1 MTIQDSTPEAVDS
14 RLAAARELM
23 RRRVRSAMA
32 EASAGTG
39 GTFAQAAASPAP
51 TAGDGP
57 GAEPVAS
64 FAQERMWLVDRVRGG
79 APGYAI
85 PEVVRLRGPLRQDLL
100 RRSLTAV
107 VGRHAPLR
115 TVFEERDG
123 QPVPVVLPAPGEV
136 PLARLDL
143 GSAGDG
149 APAPDAVRRALD
161 LAREEARRPFDLAAG
176 PLLRALLI
184 RLGADDHVLVLVVH
198 HIATDGWSMALL
210 WQELSEG
217 YAALLRGVEPR
228 TPNLPV
234 AYQDHARR
242 QRERWES
249 GALDAGLRHWEERLA
264 GLEPLELPADRPRPT
279 RRSGAGHSL
288 DFTLDPELTDRL
300 RRLAEAQG
308 VTLFMTLLAAFQ
320 AVLARVSGR
329 TDIAVGTPVAGR
341 DRVELEPLIG
351 FFVNTLVLRTDLS
364 GDIGFRELLGRVR
377 RVSLDAF
384 DHQEVPFDRLVERLN
399 PERSG
404 DMNPLVQ
411 VMFAAASDETAGLRL
426 PGVGVERVPC
436 DFGASLFDLSVFV
449 SEGADRCTGS
459 LVADTDLF
467 DPATAELLLGHY
479 LELLSAAAGAPDRP
493 LAELLPGAGT
503 AARLVADGHGTV
515 REDLAPATP
524 AGLFAEQVRHSPGAT
539 AVVCGADRLTYA
551 ELDARSD
558 ALAVRLRAGGVDRE
572 TPVALLMDRSV
583 HVPVA
588 MLAVLKA
595 GGAYVPLNPAFPVQ
609 RLHWMLERTGAR
621 LLLTDPALAGH
632 EAVTGSP
639 VPVLDATDDPAPGTA
654 PLDPAVCTPEQL
666 AYVMYTS
673 GSTGEP
679 KGIGVTRGNIAAL
692 ARDAAFGAAHR
703 RVLAHSPLAFDASTY
718 EVWTPLL
725 SGGTVV
731 MAPPGRIGTD
741 TLARLVREHRI
752 TALFLTAALFDLV
765 VEERV
770 ELLTEVREVWT
781 GGEAASTASFRRA
794 LEAAPGTVLVNVYG
808 PTETTTF
815 ATAHRLDARAGDT
828 VAGRVPIGSALD
840 DTRLYVL
847 DERGRPV
854 PEGAVGELCVG
865 GTGVARGYL
874 GRPGLTARQFAVDPY
889 GPPGAR
895 MYRTGDLARRRPD
908 GTVDY
913 LGRADQQVKIRGFRI
928 EPGEVEAELARCT
941 AVGRAAVVVRE
952 DTPGEPCLVAYVVAA
967 PGADVVPAELHS
979 ALADRLPA
987 YMLPAAIVPVPGLP
1001 TTPNGKLD
1009 RRALPAPGEQA
1020 LRRAEFAAP
1029 STDAER
1035 LAAEVWGKVL
1045 GVGRVGR
1052 HDDFFAL
1059 GGHSLRAT
1067 RAVSRLG
1074 VRLGTEVP
1082 LRLLFEH
1089 PVLDRF
1095 AAALDA
1101 LRHGAPDTAVDR
1113 VVPRPAGGPAPLSFA
1128 QQRLW
1133 FLDRLQPGRADYNI
1147 PVAVRLEG
1155 ELDADALLEALRA
1168 VVVRHEVLRSRLAE
1182 GPDGPVQMVEPPE
1195 VFVPLLTDLGGLSPD
1210 DARSRALGLAHEDS
1224 ATPFDLSR
1232 APLVRARLVRVHA
1245 GEHLLV
1251 LVLHHTVGDGWSM
1264 PVLWRELSDGYAAL
1278 RRGERPAPPALPVQY
1293 GDYAHW
1299 QQHRL
1304 AGGAADRGIAHWRE
1318 RLAALPAL
1326 ELPTDRPRPRT
1337 RTGAGA
1343 ELTFELPPE
1352 LAGRL
1357 GALARER
1364 GATLFM
1370 VLLAGFQSLLARWT
1384 GQHDLAVGSPVAG
1397 RDRTELEP
1405 LVGFFVN
1412 TLVLRTDLSGDPTF
1426 DEAVRRVRETALA
1439 AFEHQ
1444 DVPFDRLVEELRPER
1459 DLSRNP
1465 LFDVLFQL
1473 HPEQLD
1479 TLPLE
1484 GVRTTSL
1491 DTANGTA
1498 KFDLSLAITEHPG
1511 GLTGTLSYASD
1522 LFDHATMERFAGHY
1536 ARLLRSAAADP
1547 DAPLSRL
1554 EVLTEAERTALL
1566 GADAPGEREFPARAA
1581 TLHALVE
1588 EQARRRP
1595 DAVAVTCAGR
1605 SLTYGALDADANRL
1619 ARRLRELGAV
1629 TGSTVAVMTG
1639 RGIRTVVAVL
1649 AVLKAGAAYVPVS
1662 PRQPAERVRTVLADS
1677 GARVVV
1683 TDGSSGEVLG
1693 TGVRPDGSYGGGPGI
1708 GLTDGLS
1715 GQVPG
1720 TGLPDGSHGGVPGTE
1735 LTDSPSGQVLA
1746 TRLPDG
1752 PSDGVPATELTDS
1765 PSGQVPATRLP
1776 DGPSDGVPATEL
1788 TDRPSGQVPVTGL
1801 PDGVAVL
1808 DLDREQPLIDALPA
1822 TAPPVTAGPGDLAYL
1837 LYTSGSTGR
1846 PKGVAVPHAAITGYL
1861 AALTGTFGIGERDTV
1876 LARTALTFDPSVRD
1890 LFAPLATGARLV
1902 LATDDEADDPDA
1914 LARLLHSERIT
1925 ALLSVVPSMLT
1936 LVVAASPGPAADLRL
1951 VLTTGEALTAPLAET
1966 ARRALGTPERLRLV
1980 NQYGPTE
1987 CTNTTTY
1994 HVVTDEDIA
2003 VGRVPIGRPLPGA
2016 RVRVLGPRLELLPA
2030 GAVGE
2035 LFIAGRGVAR
2045 GYLGDPGRTA
2055 TAYLPDPYGPPG
2067 SRMYRTGDLARLR
2080 ADGVLEFHGRRDNQ
2094 VKVRGHRV
2102 ELGEV
2107 EAAVLRHPA
2116 VARAAVAP
2124 HGEGADRTL
2133 VAYVE
2138 WHPDGAPT
2146 GGTADVLDTVSATLP
2161 AALVPSSVIVLDAL
2175 PLTPNGKTDR
2185 RALPAPAPNPGGAA
2199 RTHVAPRT
2207 PLERTVVQVWE
2218 EILDDGPV
2226 GVLDH
2231 FFERGGHSLK
2241 ATRVVS
2247 RLRRLLGLDVPIRSL
2262 FRHPVA
2268 EDFARSLVTLGADG
2282 EQAIPVLPAGPSP
2295 LSFGQQRLWLL
2306 DRLQPGRPDYNM
2318 PGAIRLTGTLDAPAA
2333 LAALRDVV
2341 ARHEVLRSRVEENG
2355 PAGTARLMT
2364 EPASVFEPVFTDL
2377 SGAPELSGPV
2387 FTELSGDEAATAER
2401 RAQELA
2407 GADAAL
2413 PFDLTRAP
2421 LVRARLIRIAPREHL
2436 LVVVAHHAAF
2446 DGWSAGVFWR
2456 DFFAAYGARTGADTD
2471 PLPELAVSYRDF
2483 AAWQRDRLS
2492 GELLDR
2498 QLAYWRERLAG
2509 LAPLE
2514 LPTDRPR
2521 PAVPSG
2527 RGDRHSFTV
2536 PAPLVERLRVL
2547 GRGSEAT
2554 LFMVLLAGVQALLGR
2569 WAGTHD
2575 VAVGSP
2581 VAGRDRGEL
2590 EPLVGFFVNNLVL
2603 RADLSD
2609 DPAFAD
2615 LVARAR
2621 DTALEAYAHQEVPFE
2636 RLVEELRPERDL
2648 SRNPLFQVMLVLNEE
2663 PDAPRLPAGLTAE
2676 PLELAGGASKFDLSL
2691 YFTQEAGE
2699 LRGEAVFATDLFGRQ
2714 SVARLTAALLELLSA
2729 AVEAPG
2735 TRVAA
2740 LPLLPAGRETEFA
2753 ARWNATAEQV
2763 PDAPLHERV
2772 GEQAARTPDAVAV
2785 DDGRRLLDYAGLWDL
2800 SGRVA
2805 GRLAAL
2811 GAGPG
2816 TAVAVSVERSV
2827 LLPVALLGVLR
2838 SGARYVPVDPGYPAE
2853 RIGHMLSDSGARLL
2867 IASAGPAGTPPVGG
2881 GAVRV
2886 LDVAELVDDL
2896 MPASEVPP
2904 APVRP
2909 EDLAYVLYTSGST
2922 GRPKGVMVPHRA
2934 LANFS
2939 HDMVGRLGTGPG
2951 DIVAAVTTASF
2962 DIAVLE
2968 LLVPL
2973 TCGASVRVV
2982 DRETARDG
2990 RLLAK
2995 ELDSA
3000 GATVVQ
3006 ATPATWHQL
3015 MAAGWENPRVRALC
3029 GGEALPTALAARMRS
3044 ALGTVW
3050 NVYGPT
3056 ETTVWS
3062 TAHRLSPGDA
3072 EGPVPIGGPLANTR
3086 LHVLDERLR
3095 PLPVG
3100 VFGELYIGGDG
3111 VARGYHGRPA
3121 LTAERFVADPF
3132 DDGARLYRT
3141 GDLVR
3146 RLPDGGL
3153 EYRGRA
3159 DGQVK
3164 VRGHRIELGEIEAA
3178 LARRPEVAEAA
3189 AAVHGIGVDAVLVGY
3204 VVWRDGHG
3212 DGDPGALRDFLR
3224 GELPAPMVPGVLT
3237 SLDRLPLTPNG
3248 KLDRRALPAPAPGAS
3263 RAGDA
3268 ARVAPRDA
3276 AELRMARLWEGV
3288 LGTGPV
3294 GVRDDFF
3301 ALGGHSLKAFELM
3314 SAVRAEFGV
3323 ELPLNLVFRRP
3334 TVELLCGA
3342 LPEAAAAS
3350 GRLLVPLS
3358 DGSDGSD
3365 GRDDRP
3371 PLILFH
3377 PRGGDVVCYLDLV
3390 RELAAT
3396 SDGARR
3402 VLGVEAVGCNT
3413 DDTPLDEVSVMAERY
3428 LAAIREEVPAGP
3440 YLLAGWSFGGTVAFE
3455 IAARLEAAGEQ
3466 VAFLGLIDSAA
3477 PGTRA
3482 GTEPDPGDDD
3492 LLRHGLA
3499 AGLDA
3504 AEARALDEDALLDA
3518 LVRKGRENG
3527 SLPRHSAPQALR
3539 RMLRVASAN
3548 GTAATRYRTAAVL
3561 DTPVHLFTVS
3571 EVHAELATPLVDP
3584 APWRA
3589 RASAVVPVAIPG
3601 NHHTLVDPPHSA
3613 VLAERL
3619 ARALAVATPLPD
3631 SRSRSQSS
3639 SQSRSRD

>member
-1 MTIQDSTPEAVDS
+1 MTIQESTPGADS

-23 RRRVRSAMA
+23 RRRVRSALA
-32 EASAGTG
+32 DTAAGPDRT
-39 GTFAQAAASPAP
+39 AVPESPAP
-51 TAGDGP
+51 AAP
-57 GAEPVAS
+57 GAGPAAAGPDDAPVAS
-64 FAQERMWLVDRVRGG
+64 FAQERMWLVDRMRGD
-79 APGYAI
+79 APGYAV
-85 PEVVRLRGPLRQDLL
+85 PEVVRLRGPLRRGLL
-100 RRSLTAV
+100 SRSLTTV
-107 VGRHAPLR
+107 VERHTPLR

-123 QPVPVVLPAPGEV
+123 QPVPRVLPAPREV
-136 PLARLDL
+136 PLPLLDL
-143 GSAGDG
+143 TPADGGPADREAAARDAG
-149 APAPDAVRRALD
+149 RRALD
-161 LAREEARRPFDLAAG
+161 LAREEAGRPFDLTTG

-184 RLGADDHVLVLVVH
+184 RLAEDDHVLVLVVH
-198 HIATDGWSMALL
+198 HIATDGWSMTLL

-217 YAALLRGVEPR
+217 YAALLQGRPPR
-228 TPNLPV
+228 TPELPV

-242 QRERWES
+242 ERERFA
-249 GALDAGLRHWEERLA
+249 GGGLDAGLRHWEERLA
-264 GLEPLELPADRPRPT
+264 SLEPLELPTDRPRPT
-279 RRSGAGHSL
+279 RRSGAGHTVP
-288 DFTLDPELTDRL
+288 FTLDRELTERL
-300 RRLAEAQG
+300 RRLAESRG
-308 VTLFMTLLAAFQ
+308 VTLFMTLLAGFQ
-320 AVLARVSGR
+320 AVLARVSGS

-364 GDIGFRELLGRVR
+364 GEIGFQELLGRVR
-377 RVSLDAF
+377 RVSLDAY
-384 DHQEVPFDRLVERLN
+384 DRQEVPFDQLVEHLS

-404 DMNPLVQ
+404 DRNPLVQ
-411 VMFAAASDETAGLRL
+411 VMFAAASDETATLRL
-426 PGVGVERVPC
+426 PGVGVEPVAC

-449 SEGADRCTGS
+449 AEGADRCTGS
-459 LVADTDLF
+459 LVVDTDLF
-467 DPATAELLLGHY
+467 DPATAELFLGHY
-479 LELLSAAAGAPDRP
+479 LELLAAAADAPDRP
-493 LAELLPGAGT
+493 LAELLPGAGA
-503 AARLVADGHGTV
+503 AARLVTGGHGTV
-515 REDLAPATP
+515 REDLTPTTP
-524 AGLFAEQVRHSPGAT
+524 AALFAAAARRSPGAT
-539 AVVCGADRLTYA
+539 AVVCGPKQLDYA
-551 ELDARSD
+551 ELDARAD
-558 ALAVRLRAGGVDRE
+558 ALAARLRAAGVGRE
-572 TPVALLMDRSV
+572 TSVGLLMDRSV
-583 HVPVA
+583 HLPVA

-595 GGAYVPLNPAFPVQ
+595 GGAYVPLNPTFPVA
-609 RLHWMLERTGAR
+609 RLRWILECTGAR

-632 EAVTGSP
+632 EVVTGST
-639 VPVLDATDDPAPGTA
+639 VPVLDAIAASAPG
-654 PLDPAVCTPEQL
+654 PGVPAGPDASASTPEQL
-666 AYVMYTS
+666 AYVMFTS

-679 KGIGVTRGNIAAL
+679 KGIGVTQANVAAL
-692 ARDAAFGAAHR
+692 ARDSAFGGAHR

-718 EVWTPLL
+718 ELWTPLL
-725 SGGTVV
+725 TGGTVV
-731 MAPPGRIGTD
+731 MAPPGRTGTD
-741 TLARLVREHRI
+741 MLARLVREHGV
-752 TALFLTAALFDLV
+752 TAMFLTAALFDLV

-770 ELLTEVREVWT
+770 ELLTELREVWT
-781 GGEAASTASFRRA
+781 GGEAANPESFRRA
-794 LEAAPGTVLVNVYG
+794 LEAAPGTVVANVYG

-815 ATAHRLDARAGDT
+815 ATVHRLDARAGGA

-847 DERGRPV
+847 DERDRPV

-865 GTGVARGYL
+865 GTGLARGYL
-874 GRPGLTARQFAVDPY
+874 GRPGLTADRFAVDPY

-928 EPGEVEAELARCT
+928 EPGEIEAELARC
-941 AVGRAAVVVRE
+941 AGVGRAAVVVRE
-952 DTPGEPCLVAYVVAA
+952 DTPGEPCLVAYVVTA
-967 PGADVVPAELHS
+967 PGADAGTEELHRV
-979 ALADRLPA
+979 LAERLPA
-987 YMLPAAIVPVPGLP
+987 YMRPTAIVPVPGLP

-1009 RRALPAPGEQA
+1009 RRALPAPGEHA
-1020 LRRAEFAAP
+1020 PRRAAFAAP
-1029 STDAER
+1029 ETGTER
-1035 LAAEVWGKVL
+1035 LAAEVWGEVL
-1045 GVGRVGR
+1045 GSGLVGRK
-1052 HDDFFAL
+1052 DDFFAL

-1074 VRLGTEVP
+1074 ARLGTEVP

-1089 PVLDRF
+1089 PVLERF

-1101 LRHGAPDTAVDR
+1101 LRRDAPDGAVDR
-1113 VVPRPAGGPAPLSFA
+1113 VLPRPAGTTAPLSFA

-1133 FLDRLQPGRADYNI
+1133 FLNQLEPGRPDYNI

-1155 ELDADALLEALRA
+1155 ALDAEALLEALRA
-1168 VVVRHEVLRSRLAE
+1168 VVARHEVLRSRLTE
-1182 GPDGPVQMVEPPE
+1182 GPDGPVQHVEPVE
-1195 VFVPLLTDLGGLSPD
+1195 VFAPLVTDLGALAPEE
-1210 DARSRALGLAHEDS
+1210 ARSRALGLAHGD
-1224 ATPFDLSR
+1224 AAAPFDLTR
-1232 APLVRARLVRVHA
+1232 APLLRARLVRLHA
-1245 GEHLLV
+1245 EEHLLV

-1278 RRGERPAPPALPVQY
+1278 RHGRRPAPARLPVQY

-1299 QQHRL
+1299 QQRRM
-1304 AGGAADRGIAHWRE
+1304 AAGAADAGLAHWRE
-1318 RLAALPAL
+1318 RLAGLPAL
-1326 ELPTDRPRPRT
+1326 ELPTDRPRPHT
-1337 RTGAGA
+1337 RSGAGGTLA
-1343 ELTFELPPE
+1343 FELTPE
-1352 LAGRL
+1352 LAKRL
-1357 GALARER
+1357 GALGRER

-1370 VLLAGFQSLLARWT
+1370 VLLAGFQALLARWT
-1384 GQHDLAVGSPVAG
+1384 GQADLAVGSPVAG

-1412 TLVLRTDLSGDPTF
+1412 TLVLRTDLSGDPSF
-1426 DEAVRRVRETALA
+1426 DEAVRRVRETTLA
-1439 AFEHQ
+1439 AFEHR

-1484 GVRTTSL
+1484 GLRTTSL

-1498 KFDLSLAITEHPG
+1498 KFDLSLALTEHPG
-1511 GLTGTLSYASD
+1511 GLTATLSYASD
-1522 LFDHATMERFAGHY
+1522 LFDRTTVERFGAHY
-1536 ARLLRSAAADP
+1536 ARLLASAAADP
-1547 DAPLSRL
+1547 AAPLSRVD
-1554 EVLTEAERTALL
+1554 VLTDEERAALL
-1566 GADAPGEREFPARAA
+1566 GDGAADGTPPPAGPG
-1581 TLHALVE
+1581 TLHARVE

-1595 DAVAVTCAGR
+1595 DAVAVTCEGR
-1605 SLTYGALDADANRL
+1605 STTYGELDAAANRL
-1619 ARRLRELGAV
+1619 AHRLQEIGAAPG
-1629 TGSTVAVMTG
+1629 TTVAVATG
-1639 RGIRTVVAVL
+1639 RGVRTVVTVL
-1649 AVLKAGAAYVPVS
+1649 AVLKAGAAYVPVD
-1662 PRQPAERVRTVLADS
+1662 PRQPAERIRTVLADS
-1677 GARVVV
+1677 AARVVV
-1683 TDGSSGEVLG
+1683 TETAADGGPAWA
-1693 TGVRPDGSYGGGPGI
+1693 RPD
-1708 GLTDGLS
+1708 D
-1715 GQVPG
+1715 
-1720 TGLPDGSHGGVPGTE
+1720 
-1735 LTDSPSGQVLA
+1735 PSA
-1746 TRLPDG
+1746 
-1752 PSDGVPATELTDS
+1752 
-1765 PSGQVPATRLP
+1765 
-1776 DGPSDGVPATEL
+1776 
-1788 TDRPSGQVPVTGL
+1788 GL
-1801 PDGVAVL
+1801 PDGVLVL
-1808 DLDREQPLIDALPA
+1808 DLGRERAVVDALPV
-1822 TAPPVTAGPGDLAYL
+1822 TPPSVTSGPDDLAYL

-1861 AALTGTFGIGERDTV
+1861 AALTGTFGIGADDTV

-1890 LFAPLATGARLV
+1890 LFAPLTTGGRVV
-1902 LATDDEADDPDA
+1902 LAGAEEADDPDA
-1914 LARLLHSERIT
+1914 LAALLHTERIT
-1925 ALLSVVPSMLT
+1925 AVLSVVPSMLA
-1936 LVVAASPGPAADLRL
+1936 LLVAASDGPAEALRL
-1951 VLTTGEALTAPLAET
+1951 VMTTGEALTAPLA
-1966 ARRALGTPERLRLV
+1966 AAALTLGAPERLRLV

-1994 HVVTDEDIA
+1994 HVVTDEDVA
-2003 VGRVPIGRPLPGA
+2003 RGRVPIGRPLPGA

-2055 TAYLPDPYGPPG
+2055 TAYVPDPYGPPG

-2080 ADGVLEFHGRRDNQ
+2080 SDGVLEFHGRRDNQ

-2107 EAAVLRHPA
+2107 EAAVLRHPV

-2124 HGEGADRTL
+2124 HGEGSDKTL

-2138 WHPDGAPT
+2138 WHADGAPA
-2146 GGTADVLDTVSATLP
+2146 GGVAEVLDTVRGILP
-2161 AALVPSSVIVLDAL
+2161 AAFVPSSVVVLDAL

-2185 RALPAPAPNPGGAA
+2185 KALPAPAPGAGGTA

-2207 PLERTVVQVWE
+2207 ALERTVAEVWE
-2218 EILDDGPV
+2218 EVLGDGPV
-2226 GVLDH
+2226 GVRDH

-2247 RLRRLLGLDVPIRSL
+2247 RLRRLLGLDVPMRSL
-2262 FRHPVA
+2262 FQHPVA
-2268 EDFARSLVTLGADG
+2268 EDFARALASLGADEEWG
-2282 EQAIPVLPAGPSP
+2282 IPVLPEGSAP

-2318 PGAIRLTGTLDAPAA
+2318 PGALRLSGALGTDAA
-2333 LAALRDVV
+2333 LGALRDVV
-2341 ARHEVLRSRVEENG
+2341 ARHAVLRSRVEEDG
-2355 PAGTARLMT
+2355 PAGSARLVT
-2364 EPASVFEPVFTDL
+2364 EPLAVFAPAFTDL
-2377 SGAPELSGPV
+2377 SGEDAG
-2387 FTELSGDEAATAER
+2387 AAER
-2401 RAQELA
+2401 KARALA
-2407 GADAAL
+2407 AADAAE
-2413 PFDLTRAP
+2413 PFDLSQAP
-2421 LVRARLIRIAPREHL
+2421 LVRARLVRTAPREHL

-2446 DGWSAGVFWR
+2446 DGWSVGVFWR
-2456 DFFAAYGARTGADTD
+2456 DFFAAYRTRTEGAEQQE
-2471 PLPELAVSYRDF
+2471 PLAVSYRDF
-2483 AAWQRDRLS
+2483 AAWQRDRLT
-2492 GELLDR
+2492 GELLER
-2498 QLAYWRERLAG
+2498 QLDHWRERLAG

-2521 PAVPSG
+2521 PASPSG

-2536 PAPLVERLRVL
+2536 PAPLVERLRAL
-2547 GRGSEAT
+2547 GRGREAT

-2569 WAGTHD
+2569 WAGAHD

-2603 RADLSD
+2603 RGDLSD
-2609 DPAFAD
+2609 DPAFGE

-2663 PDAPRLPAGLTAE
+2663 TRPPLLPAGLAAE
-2676 PLELAGGASKFDLSL
+2676 PVELDSSASKFDLSL
-2691 YFTQEAGE
+2691 YFSEEDGE
-2699 LRGEAVFATDLFGRQ
+2699 LRGEAVFATDLFGRAT
-2714 SVARLTAALLELLSA
+2714 VARMTGALLELLSA
-2729 AVEAPG
+2729 VVAAPD
-2735 TRVAA
+2735 TRVGA
-2740 LPLLPAGRETEFA
+2740 LPLLAAGGAEEA
-2753 ARWNATAEQV
+2753 VAGQWNATAEPV
-2763 PDAPLHERV
+2763 PDRPLHVRI
-2772 GEQAARTPDAVAV
+2772 GEQAARTPRAAAV
-2785 DDGRRLLDYAGLWDL
+2785 DDGGERLDYAGLWEL

-2805 GRLAAL
+2805 ARLAAL

-2816 TAVAVSVERSV
+2816 TAVAVGVERSV
-2827 LLPVALLGVLR
+2827 LLPVVLLGVLR
-2838 SGARYVPVDPGYPAE
+2838 AGACYVPVDPDYPAE

-2867 IASAGPAGTPPVGG
+2867 IASGEPDGAPEAPAG
-2881 GAVRV
+2881 VRV
-2886 LDVAELVDDL
+2886 LDVAGLVGL
-2896 MPASEVPP
+2896 EPVPAAAP

-2909 EDLAYVLYTSGST
+2909 QELAYVLYTSGST

-2934 LANFS
+2934 LANFA
-2939 HDMVGRLGTGPG
+2939 HDMERRLGLAPG
-2951 DIVAAVTTASF
+2951 DVVAAVTTASF

-2973 TCGASVRVV
+2973 ACGAAVRVV

-2995 ELDSA
+2995 ELDAA

-3015 MAAGWENPRVRALC
+3015 MEAGWQDPVVRALC

-3062 TAHRLSPGDA
+3062 TAHRLSPGA
-3072 EGPVPIGGPLANTR
+3072 PEGPVPIGTALANTR
-3086 LHVLDERLR
+3086 LHVLDDRLR

-3111 VARGYHGRPA
+3111 VARGYHDRPG
-3121 LTAERFVADPF
+3121 LTAERFVASPF
-3132 DDGARLYRT
+3132 DDGGRLYRT

-3146 RLPDGGL
+3146 RLPDGSL
-3153 EYRGRA
+3153 EYRSRA

-3178 LARRPEVAEAA
+3178 LARRPGVAAAA
-3189 AAVHGIGVDAVLVGY
+3189 AAVHGTGVDAVLVGY
-3204 VVWRDGHG
+3204 VVLRDGV
-3212 DGDPGALRDFLR
+3212 GDPAALRDALR
-3224 GELPAPMVPGVLT
+3224 EELPGPMVPGVMTVLE
-3237 SLDRLPLTPNG
+3237 RLPLTPNG
-3248 KLDRRALPAPAPGAS
+3248 KLDRRALPAPAAGAV
-3263 RAGDA
+3263 RTGEAPH
-3268 ARVAPRDA
+3268 VAPRDTT
-3276 AELRMARLWEGV
+3276 ELRMARLWERA

-3334 TVELLCGA
+3334 TVELLCEA

-3350 GRLLVPLS
+3350 GRLLVPLA
-3358 DGSDGSD
+3358 DGDG
-3365 GRDDRP
+3365 DRP
-3371 PLILFH
+3371 PLVLFH

-3396 SDGARR
+3396 GDGARR
-3402 VLGVEAVGCNT
+3402 VLGIEAVGVNT
-3413 DDTPLDEVSVMAERY
+3413 DDQPLDRVPAMADRY
-3428 LAAIREEVPAGP
+3428 LAALRVEVPSGP

-3455 IAARLEAAGEQ
+3455 VAARLRAAGER

-3477 PGTRA
+3477 PGPVARA
-3482 GTEPDPGDDD
+3482 EADPGDDD

-3504 AEARALDEDALLDA
+3504 EEVRALDEEALLDA

-3527 SLPRHSAPQALR
+3527 SLSRTAAPWALR
-3539 RMLRVASAN
+3539 RMLRVAAAN
-3548 GTAATRYRTAAVL
+3548 GTAAATYRAETVL
-3561 DTPVHLFTVS
+3561 DVPVHLFTVS
-3571 EVHAELATPLVDP
+3571 EVHADLATPLVDP

-3589 RASAVVPVAIPG
+3589 RARAVHHVKIPG
-3601 NHHTLVDPPHSA
+3601 NHHTLVDSPHSA
-3613 VLAERL
+3613 VLAARL
-3619 ARALAVATPLPD
+3619 AKALATVRPASGTRYSHPGRSGGRDLRPPVRRDDPSLRRPTDTPT
-3631 SRSRSQSS
+3631 
-3639 SQSRSRD
+3639 

>member
-1 MTIQDSTPEAVDS
+1 MTIQESTPGAVDS

-23 RRRVRSAMA
+23 RRRVQSALA
-32 EASAGTG
+32 QTSADADGTAASAAPAPRTAGTG
-39 GTFAQAAASPAP
+39 AA
-51 TAGDGP
+51 
-57 GAEPVAS
+57 AEPVAS
-64 FAQERMWLVDRVRGG
+64 FAQERMWLVDRMRSG

-85 PEVVRLRGPLRQDLL
+85 PEVVRLRGPVRRDLL
-100 RRSLTAV
+100 RRSLTEV

-123 QPVPVVLPAPGEV
+123 QPVPVVLPAPDEV
-136 PLARLDL
+136 PLALLDL
-143 GSAGDG
+143 GADGDG
-149 APAPDAVRRALD
+149 SAAPDAEQRALD
-161 LAREEARRPFDLAAG
+161 LAREEARRPFDLATG

-184 RLGADDHVLVLVVH
+184 RLGAQDHVLVLVVH
-198 HIATDGWSMALL
+198 HIATDGWSMSLL
-210 WQELSEG
+210 WKELSEG
-217 YAALLRGVEPR
+217 YTALLRGVPARHPE
-228 TPNLPV
+228 LPV
-234 AYQDHARR
+234 AYQDHARS
-242 QRERWES
+242 QRERLAS
-249 GALDAGLRHWEERLA
+249 GALDTGLRHWEERLA
-264 GLEPLELPADRPRPT
+264 GLEPLELPTDRPRPT

-288 DFTLDPELTDRL
+288 EFALDRELTDRL
-300 RRLAEAQG
+300 RRLAEARG

-320 AVLARVSGR
+320 AVLGRVSGR

-364 GDIGFRELLGRVR
+364 GDPGFHELLGRVR
-377 RVSLDAF
+377 QVTLDAY
-384 DHQEVPFDRLVERLN
+384 DHQEVPFDRLVEHLN

-411 VMFAAASDETAGLRL
+411 VMFAAAGEETAALRL
-426 PGVGVERVPC
+426 PQVDVERMPC
-436 DFGASLFDLSVFV
+436 DFGASLFDVSVFV

-459 LVADTDLF
+459 LVVDTDLF
-467 DPATAELLLGHY
+467 DPAGAELLVGHY
-479 LELLSAAAGAPDRP
+479 LELLAAVAQEPDRP
-493 LAELLPGAGT
+493 LGQLLPGAGT
-503 AARLVADGHGTV
+503 AARIVAGGHGTV
-515 REDLAPATP
+515 RADLAPATP
-524 AGLFAEQVRHSPGAT
+524 AGLFAGQAGRSPGAT
-539 AVVCGADRLTYA
+539 AVVCGTDRLTYA
-551 ELDARSD
+551 ELDARTD
-558 ALAVRLRAGGVDRE
+558 ALAARLRAAGVGRE
-572 TPVALLMDRSV
+572 TPVALLMERSV

-595 GGAYVPLNPAFPVQ
+595 GGAYVPLNPAFPVR
-609 RLHWMLERTGAR
+609 RLHWMLEHTGAR

-632 EAVTGSP
+632 EAATASP
-639 VPVLDATDDPAPGTA
+639 VPVLDATGGPRREPGAPDEHAGPCA
-654 PLDPAVCTPEQL
+654 PDEDAGPCAPDQL
-666 AYVMYTS
+666 AYIMYTS

-679 KGIGVTRGNIAAL
+679 KGIGVTQGNIAAL
-692 ARDAAFGAAHR
+692 ARDSAFGTAHR
-703 RVLAHSPLAFDASTY
+703 RVLAHAPLAFDASTY

-725 SGGTVV
+725 TGGTVV

-781 GGEAASTASFRRA
+781 GGEAASATSFRRA
-794 LEAAPGTVLVNVYG
+794 LAAAPDTVLVNAYG

-815 ATAHRLDARAGDT
+815 ATVHRVDARAGGT

-874 GRPGLTARQFAVDPY
+874 GRPGLTAERFAVDPY

-928 EPGEVEAELARCT
+928 EPGEVEAELTRCPG
-941 AVGRAAVVVRE
+941 VGRAAVVVRE

-967 PGADVVPAELHS
+967 PGADPAPGVLHR
-979 ALADRLPA
+979 ALAERLPA
-987 YMLPAAIVPVPGLP
+987 YMLPAAIVPLPDLP
-1001 TTPNGKLD
+1001 TTPNGKVD
-1009 RRALPAPGEQA
+1009 RRALPAPGE
-1020 LRRAEFAAP
+1020 RAVSRARFEEPAGA
-1029 STDAER
+1029 TER
-1035 LAAEVWGKVL
+1035 LVAEVWGEVL
-1045 GVGRVGR
+1045 GAGRIGR

-1067 RAVSRLG
+1067 RVVSRLG
-1074 VRLGTEVP
+1074 VRLSTEVP

-1089 PVLDRF
+1089 PVLERF
-1095 AAALDA
+1095 ATALDA
-1101 LRHGAPDTAVDR
+1101 LCAEAPDTAADR
-1113 VVPRPAGGPAPLSFA
+1113 VVPRPAGTAAPLSFA

-1133 FLDRLQPGRADYNI
+1133 FLDQLQPGRPDYNI

-1155 ELDADALLEALRA
+1155 TLDTDALLDALRT
-1168 VVVRHEVLRSRLAE
+1168 VVARHEVLRSRLAE
-1182 GPDGPVQMVEPPE
+1182 GPDGPVQSVEPAE
-1195 VFVPLLTDLGGLSPD
+1195 VFVPVVTDLSGVVREE
-1210 DARSRALGLAHEDS
+1210 ARSRALGLAHGD
-1224 ATPFDLSR
+1224 AAAPFDLSR
-1232 APLVRARLVRVHA
+1232 APLLRARLVRVDA
-1245 GEHLLV
+1245 REHLLV

-1264 PVLWRELSDGYAAL
+1264 PVLWRELSDAYAAL
-1278 RRGERPAPPALPVQY
+1278 RRGERPALPVLPVQY

-1299 QQHRL
+1299 QQRRL
-1304 AGGAADRGIAHWRE
+1304 AEGAVDRGIAHWRE

-1326 ELPTDRPRPRT
+1326 ELPTDRPRPLT
-1337 RTGAGA
+1337 RTGSGGS
-1343 ELTFELPPE
+1343 LTFELPAE

-1370 VLLAGFQSLLARWT
+1370 VLLAGFQALLARWT

-1412 TLVLRTDLSGDPTF
+1412 TLVLRTDLSGDPAF
-1426 DEAVRRVRETALA
+1426 GEAVRRVRETALA

-1473 HPEQLD
+1473 HPDQLD

-1484 GVRTTSL
+1484 GIRTTSL

-1498 KFDLSLAITEHPG
+1498 KFDLSLALTEHPD

-1522 LFDHATMERFAGHY
+1522 LFDDTTMERFAGHY

-1547 DAPLSRL
+1547 DTPLSRL
-1554 EVLTEAERTALL
+1554 EVLGQEERAALL
-1566 GADAPGEREFPARAA
+1566 GTDAPGEREFPARAA

-1605 SLTYGALDADANRL
+1605 TTTYAELDAAANRL

-1629 TGSTVAVMTG
+1629 PGATVAVATG
-1639 RGIRTVVAVL
+1639 RGTRTVVAVL
-1649 AVLKAGAAYVPVS
+1649 AVLKAGAAYVPVD
-1662 PRQPAERVRTVLADS
+1662 PGQPAERVRTVLGDS
-1677 GARVVV
+1677 AARVMV
-1683 TDGSSGEVLG
+1683 TDGSPQPAL
-1693 TGVRPDGSYGGGPGI
+1693 TGSPGS
-1708 GLTDGLS
+1708 
-1715 GQVPG
+1715 V
-1720 TGLPDGSHGGVPGTE
+1720 
-1735 LTDSPSGQVLA
+1735 
-1746 TRLPDG
+1746 
-1752 PSDGVPATELTDS
+1752 
-1765 PSGQVPATRLP
+1765 
-1776 DGPSDGVPATEL
+1776 
-1788 TDRPSGQVPVTGL
+1788 
-1801 PDGVAVL
+1801 PDGVTVL
-1808 DLDREQPLIDALPA
+1808 DLERERPLIDALPA
-1822 TAPPVTAGPGDLAYL
+1822 APPADTAGPGDLAYL

-1861 AALTGTFGIGERDTV
+1861 AALCGVFGLGEEDTV

-1890 LFAPLATGARLV
+1890 LFAPLSTGGRVV
-1902 LATDDEADDPDA
+1902 LATGDEADDPDA
-1914 LARLLHSERIT
+1914 LARLLHTERVT
-1925 ALLSVVPSMLT
+1925 AVLSVVPSMLA
-1936 LVVAASPGPAADLRL
+1936 LVVAASPGPSADLRL
-1951 VLTTGEALTAPLAET
+1951 VLTTGEALTAPLAG
-1966 ARRALGTPERLRLV
+1966 AARALGTPGRLRLV

-1994 HVVTDEDIA
+1994 HVVTDEDVA
-2003 VGRVPIGRPLPGA
+2003 RGRVPIGTPLPGA

-2055 TAYLPDPYGPPG
+2055 GAYVPDPYGPPG

-2116 VARAAVAP
+2116 VARTAVAA
-2124 HGEGADRTL
+2124 HGEGGDRSL

-2138 WHPDGAPT
+2138 WHADGAPQ
-2146 GGTADVLDTVSATLP
+2146 GGGAEVLDTVRAALP
-2161 AALVPSSVIVLDAL
+2161 AALVPSAVVVLDAL

-2185 RALPAPAPNPGGAA
+2185 RALPAPGPGGSGRAF
-2199 RTHVAPRT
+2199 VAPRT
-2207 PLERTVVQVWE
+2207 ALERTVVQVWE
-2218 EILDDGPV
+2218 EVLGDGPV
-2226 GVLDH
+2226 GVRDH

-2247 RLRRLLGLDVPIRSL
+2247 RLRRLLGLDVPMQSL

-2268 EDFARSLVTLGADG
+2268 EDLARALASLGAD
-2282 EQAIPVLPAGPSP
+2282 EQPAIPVLPAGPSP

-2318 PGAIRLTGTLDAPAA
+2318 PGGLHLSGALDARAA
-2333 LAALRDVV
+2333 LGALRDVV
-2341 ARHEVLRSRVEENG
+2341 TRHEVLRSRVEEGG
-2355 PAGTARLMT
+2355 PGGAALLVT
-2364 EPASVFEPVFTDL
+2364 EPADVFEPVFTDL
-2377 SGAPELSGPV
+2377 SGE
-2387 FTELSGDEAATAER
+2387 DAASAGR
-2401 RAQELA
+2401 RARELA
-2407 GADAAL
+2407 AADAAR
-2413 PFDLTRAP
+2413 PFDLSRAP
-2421 LVRARLIRIAPREHL
+2421 LVRARLIRTAPHEHL

-2456 DFFAAYGARTGADTD
+2456 DFFAAYRGRTEEAAE
-2471 PLPELAVSYRDF
+2471 PLAELAVSYRDF
-2483 AAWQRDRLS
+2483 AAWQRERLT
-2492 GELLDR
+2492 GEVLER
-2498 QLAYWRERLAG
+2498 QLAHWGERLSG
-2509 LAPLE
+2509 LAPLD

-2521 PAVPSG
+2521 PATASG
-2527 RGDRHSFTV
+2527 RGDRYSFTV
-2536 PAPLVERLRVL
+2536 PAPLVEGLRAL
-2547 GRGSEAT
+2547 GRDREAT

-2569 WAGTHD
+2569 WAGAHD

-2609 DPAFAD
+2609 DPAFGD
-2615 LVARAR
+2615 LVSRAR

-2663 PDAPRLPAGLTAE
+2663 PPAQPLPAGLTAE
-2676 PLELAGGASKFDLSL
+2676 ALELDSSASKFDLSL
-2691 YFTQEAGE
+2691 YFTEEAGE
-2699 LRGEAVFATDLFGRQ
+2699 LRGEAVFATDLFGPP
-2714 SVARLTAALLELLSA
+2714 SVARMAAALLELLSA
-2729 AVEAPG
+2729 AVASPG
-2735 TRVAA
+2735 TRVGA
-2740 LPLLPAGRETEFA
+2740 LPLLPAGQEKEDA
-2753 ARWNATAEQV
+2753 ARWNDTAEPV
-2763 PDAPLHERV
+2763 PAAPLHVRI
-2772 GEQAARTPDAVAV
+2772 GEQAARTPYAHAV
-2785 DDGRRLLDYAGLWDL
+2785 DDGCRRLDYAGLWEM

-2805 GRLAAL
+2805 ARLAAL

-2816 TAVAVSVERSV
+2816 TAVAVSVDRSV

-2838 SGARYVPVDPGYPAE
+2838 SGARYVPVDPAYPAE
-2853 RIGHMLSDSGARLL
+2853 RIAHMLSDSGARLL
-2867 IASAGPAGTPPVGG
+2867 VTSDGPDGPPAVGDQVQVLDIAALADDRAPAGTPVPVT
-2881 GAVRV
+2881 VH
-2886 LDVAELVDDL
+2886 
-2896 MPASEVPP
+2896 PQ
-2904 APVRP
+2904 
-2909 EDLAYVLYTSGST
+2909 DLAYVLYTSGST

-2934 LANFS
+2934 LANFA
-2939 HDMVGRLGTGPG
+2939 HDMVARLGTGPG
-2951 DIVAAVTTASF
+2951 DVVAAVTTASF

-2973 TCGASVRVV
+2973 SCGARVRVV

-3006 ATPATWHQL
+3006 ATPATWHLL
-3015 MAAGWENPRVRALC
+3015 MEAGWENPGVRALC

-3062 TAHRLSPGDA
+3062 TAYRLGPADA
-3072 EGPVPIGGPLANTR
+3072 GGPVPIGRALANTR

-3111 VARGYHGRPA
+3111 VARGYHGRPG

-3132 DDGARLYRT
+3132 DAGGRLYRT

-3159 DGQVK
+3159 DSQVK

-3178 LARRPEVAEAA
+3178 LVRRPEVAAAA
-3189 AAVHGIGVDAVLVGY
+3189 AAVQGQGVDAVLVGY
-3204 VVWRDGHG
+3204 VVWRDG
-3212 DGDPGALRDFLR
+3212 DGDTAALRDVLR
-3224 GELPAPMVPGVLT
+3224 EELPAPMVPGVL
-3237 SLDRLPLTPNG
+3237 LPLERLPLTPNG
-3248 KLDRRALPAPAPGAS
+3248 KLDRRALPAVAPGAA
-3263 RAGDA
+3263 RAGDVPM
-3268 ARVAPRDA
+3268 VAPRDA
-3276 AELRMARLWEGV
+3276 SELRMARLWEGV
-3288 LGTGPV
+3288 LGGGPV

-3301 ALGGHSLKAFELM
+3301 ALGGHSLKALELM

-3323 ELPLNLVFRRP
+3323 DLPLSLVFRRP
-3334 TVELLCGA
+3334 TVELLCEA

-3350 GRLLVPLS
+3350 GRLLMPLR
-3358 DGSDGSD
+3358 DGDDG
-3365 GRDDRP
+3365 RP

-3377 PRGGDVVCYLDLV
+3377 PRGGDVVCYLNLV
-3390 RELAAT
+3390 RDLAAT
-3396 SDGARR
+3396 CDGSRR
-3402 VLGVEAVGCNT
+3402 VLGVTAVGC
-3413 DDTPLDEVSVMAERY
+3413 DRDETPLEEVPAMAERY
-3428 LAAIREEVPAGP
+3428 LAEIRAEVPSGP

-3455 IAARLEAAGEQ
+3455 VAARLEAAGEQ
-3466 VAFLGLIDSAA
+3466 VAFVGLIDSAA
-3477 PGTRA
+3477 PGTGA
-3482 GTEPDPGDDD
+3482 GAAPEAGDDD

-3504 AEARALDEDALLDA
+3504 DQARALDEDALLEVLA
-3518 LVRKGRENG
+3518 RKGRANG
-3527 SLPRHSAPQALR
+3527 SLPRNGAPRALR
-3539 RMLRVASAN
+3539 RMLRVATAN
-3548 GTAATRYRTAAVL
+3548 GTAAARYRTGAVL

-3571 EVHAELATPLVDP
+3571 EVHTDLTTALVDP

-3589 RASAVVPVAIPG
+3589 HASAVHRVPIPG

-3613 VLAERL
+3613 VLADQL
-3619 ARALAVATPLPD
+3619 AQALADATRPTDEPG
-3631 SRSRSQSS
+3631 RER
-3639 SQSRSRD
+3639 

>member
-1 MTIQDSTPEAVDS
+1 MTIQESTPSAADS

-23 RRRVRSAMA
+23 RRRVRSALA
-32 EASAGTG
+32 DASAGTG
-39 GTFAQAAASPAP
+39 ETFARP
-51 TAGDGP
+51 AGDGRA
-57 GAEPVAS
+57 AEPVAS
-64 FAQERMWLVDRVRGG
+64 FAQERMWLADRMRGG

-85 PEVVRLRGPLRQDLL
+85 PEVVRLRGPLRRDLL

-123 QPVPVVLPAPGEV
+123 QPVPVVLPAPDEV
-136 PLARLDL
+136 SLALLDL
-143 GSAGDG
+143 GAADDG
-149 APAPDAVRRALD
+149 APAPDAERRALD

-198 HIATDGWSMALL
+198 HIATDGWSMSLL

-217 YAALLRGVEPR
+217 YAALLRDVPPR
-228 TPNLPV
+228 TPELPV

-249 GALDAGLRHWEERLA
+249 GALDAGLRHWTERLA
-264 GLEPLELPADRPRPT
+264 GLEPLELPADRPRPA

-288 DFTLDPELTDRL
+288 EFTLDPELTDRL
-300 RRLAEAQG
+300 RRLAEAHG

-320 AVLARVSGR
+320 AVLSRVSGR

-364 GDIGFRELLGRVR
+364 GDLGFRELLGRVR
-377 RVSLDAF
+377 RVSLDAY
-384 DHQEVPFDRLVERLN
+384 DHQEVPFDRLVERLA

-411 VMFAAASDETAGLRL
+411 VMFAAASDETATLRL
-426 PGVGVERVPC
+426 PGVGVETVAC

-479 LELLSAAAGAPDRP
+479 LELLSAVADAPDRP
-493 LAELLPGAGT
+493 LAELLPGDDS
-503 AARLVADGHGTV
+503 AARLVAAGHGTV
-515 REDLAPATP
+515 REDLTP
-524 AGLFAEQVRHSPGAT
+524 AVPAALFAAQVRRSPGAT
-539 AVVCGADRLTYA
+539 AVVCGTDRLSYA

-558 ALAVRLRAGGVDRE
+558 ALAVRLRAGGVARE

-588 MLAVLKA
+588 MMAVLKA
-595 GGAYVPLNPAFPVQ
+595 GGAYVPLNPAFPVR
-609 RLHWMLERTGAR
+609 RLHWMLERTGAV

-632 EAVTGSP
+632 EAVAGSP
-639 VPVLDATDDPAPGTA
+639 VPVLDAAEDPAFE
-654 PLDPAVCTPEQL
+654 DPAFEAGRLDAVVCTPDQL

-679 KGIGVTRGNIAAL
+679 KGIGVTQGNITAL
-692 ARDAAFGAAHR
+692 ARDAAFGTAHR
-703 RVLAHSPLAFDASTY
+703 RVLAHSPLAFDAATY

-725 SGGTVV
+725 TGGTVV
-731 MAPPGRIGTD
+731 LAPPGRIGTD

-770 ELLTEVREVWT
+770 ELLTELREVWT
-781 GGEAASTASFRRA
+781 GGEAASPASFRRA
-794 LEAAPGTVLVNVYG
+794 LEAAPGTALVNAYG

-815 ATAHRLDARAGDT
+815 ATAHRVDARNGGT
-828 VAGRVPIGSALD
+828 VEGRVPIGSALD

-928 EPGEVEAELARCT
+928 EPGEVEAELSRCPG
-941 AVGRAAVVVRE
+941 VGRAAVVVRE

-967 PGADVVPAELHS
+967 PGADVDPAELHR

-987 YMLPAAIVPVPGLP
+987 YLLPAAIVAVPGLP
-1001 TTPNGKLD
+1001 MTANGKLD
-1009 RRALPAPGEQA
+1009 RRALPAPAEQA
-1020 LRRAEFAAP
+1020 LRSAEFVEPRTA
-1029 STDAER
+1029 AER
-1035 LAAEVWGKVL
+1035 LAAEVWGEVL
-1045 GVGRVGR
+1045 DTGRIGR

-1089 PVLDRF
+1089 SVLERF

-1101 LRHGAPDTAVDR
+1101 LRHDAPDAVADR
-1113 VVPRPAGGPAPLSFA
+1113 VVPRPAGSTAPLSFA

-1133 FLDRLQPGRADYNI
+1133 FLDQLQPGRSDYNI

-1155 ELDADALLEALRA
+1155 ALDSDALLDALRA
-1168 VVVRHEVLRSRLAE
+1168 VVAGHEVLRSRLAE
-1182 GPDGPVQMVEPPE
+1182 GPDGPVQLVEPAE
-1195 VFVPLLTDLGGLSPD
+1195 VFVPLLTDLGELSPD
-1210 DARSRALGLAHEDS
+1210 EARSRALGLAHHD
-1224 ATPFDLSR
+1224 AAAPFDLTR
-1232 APLVRARLVRVHA
+1232 APLLRARLVRLHA
-1245 GEHLLV
+1245 EEHLLV

-1264 PVLWRELSDGYAAL
+1264 PVLWRTLSDGYAAL
-1278 RRGERPAPPALPVQY
+1278 RRGERPTPPALPVQY

-1299 QQHRL
+1299 QQRRL
-1304 AGGAADRGIAHWRE
+1304 AEGAADRGIAHWRE

-1326 ELPTDRPRPRT
+1326 ELPTDRPRPRA
-1337 RTGAGA
+1337 RTGAGKA
-1343 ELTFELPPE
+1343 VTFELPPE

-1364 GATLFM
+1364 GATLYM

-1405 LVGFFVN
+1405 LIGFFVN

-1426 DEAVRRVRETALA
+1426 GEAVRRVRETALA
-1439 AFEHQ
+1439 AYEHQ

-1473 HPEQLD
+1473 HPPQLD

-1498 KFDLSLAITEHPG
+1498 KFDLSLALTEHPG
-1511 GLTGTLSYASD
+1511 GLTGTLSYACD

-1536 ARLLRSAAADP
+1536 ARLLRSAAAAP
-1547 DAPLSRL
+1547 DTPLSRL
-1554 EVLTEAERTALL
+1554 EVLPAAERAALL

-1595 DAVAVTCAGR
+1595 AAVAVTCAGR
-1605 SLTYGALDADANRL
+1605 STTYAELDAAANRL

-1629 TGSTVAVMTG
+1629 AGSTVAVLTG
-1639 RGIRTVVAVL
+1639 RGTRTVVAVL
-1649 AVLKAGAAYVPVS
+1649 AVLKAGAAYVPVN
-1662 PRQPAERVRTVLADS
+1662 PGQPAERVGTVLADS
-1677 GARVVV
+1677 AARVVV
-1683 TDGSSGEVLG
+1683 TDGSSGE
-1693 TGVRPDGSYGGGPGI
+1693 
-1708 GLTDGLS
+1708 
-1715 GQVPG
+1715 
-1720 TGLPDGSHGGVPGTE
+1720 LPVI
-1735 LTDSPSGQVLA
+1735 
-1746 TRLPDG
+1746 
-1752 PSDGVPATELTDS
+1752 
-1765 PSGQVPATRLP
+1765 
-1776 DGPSDGVPATEL
+1776 
-1788 TDRPSGQVPVTGL
+1788 GL
-1801 PDGVAVL
+1801 PDGVTVL

-1822 TAPPVTAGPGDLAYL
+1822 TPPPATAGPGDLAYL

-1861 AALTGTFGIGERDTV
+1861 SALTGTFGLGEGDTV

-1890 LFAPLATGARLV
+1890 LFAPLATGGRVV

-1914 LARLLHSERIT
+1914 LARLLRTERVT
-1925 ALLSVVPSMLT
+1925 AILSVVPSMLA
-1936 LVVAASPGPAADLRL
+1936 LVVAASPGPSADLRL
-1951 VLTTGEALTAPLAET
+1951 VLTTGEALTAPLAD
-1966 ARRALGTPERLRLV
+1966 AARALGTRERLRLV

-2003 VGRVPIGRPLPGA
+2003 AGRVPIGRPLPGA

-2116 VARAAVAP
+2116 VARTAVAA
-2124 HGEGADRTL
+2124 HGEGADRAL

-2138 WHPDGAPT
+2138 WHADGAPQ
-2146 GGTADVLDTVSATLP
+2146 GGTAEVLDTVRATLP
-2161 AALVPSSVIVLDAL
+2161 AALVPSSVVVLDAL

-2185 RALPAPAPNPGGAA
+2185 KALPAPAPGAGGTGRA
-2199 RTHVAPRT
+2199 HVAPRT
-2207 PLERTVVQVWE
+2207 ALERTVVQVWE
-2218 EILDDGPV
+2218 DILGDGPV
-2226 GVLDH
+2226 GVRDH

-2247 RLRRLLGLDVPIRSL
+2247 RLRGLLGLDVPMRSL

-2268 EDFARSLVTLGADG
+2268 EDFARALASLGADEEPG
-2282 EQAIPVLPAGPSP
+2282 IPALPPGPSP

-2318 PGAIRLTGTLDAPAA
+2318 PGALRLTGALDAPAA
-2333 LAALRDVV
+2333 LDALRDVV
-2341 ARHEVLRSRVEENG
+2341 ARHEVLRSRVEEDG
-2355 PAGTARLMT
+2355 PAGSALLVT
-2364 EPASVFEPVFTDL
+2364 EPAEVFEPVFTDL
-2377 SGAPELSGPV
+2377 SGDDGETGA
-2387 FTELSGDEAATAER
+2387 R
-2401 RAQELA
+2401 RARELA

-2413 PFDLTRAP
+2413 PFDLSRAP
-2421 LVRARLIRIAPREHL
+2421 LVRARLIRTAPREHL

-2446 DGWSAGVFWR
+2446 DGWSVGVFWR
-2456 DFFAAYGARTGADTD
+2456 DFFAAYRARTGTGTGTETGTD
-2471 PLPELAVSYRDF
+2471 AEPLPELAVSYRDF

-2492 GELLDR
+2492 GELLER
-2498 QLAYWRERLAG
+2498 QLDHWRERLAG

-2536 PAPLVERLRVL
+2536 PAPLVERLRAL
-2547 GRGSEAT
+2547 GRGREAT

-2581 VAGRDRGEL
+2581 VAGRDRDEL

-2663 PDAPRLPAGLTAE
+2663 APAPSLPAGLAVE
-2676 PLELAGGASKFDLSL
+2676 PLELDSSASKFDLSL
-2691 YFTQEAGE
+2691 YFTREAGE
-2699 LRGEAVFATDLFGRQ
+2699 LRGEAVFATDLFGRP

-2729 AVEAPG
+2729 AVLAPD
-2735 TRVAA
+2735 TRVGA
-2740 LPLLPAGRETEFA
+2740 LPLLPAGRESEFA
-2753 ARWNATAEQV
+2753 DRWNATAEPV
-2763 PDAPLHERV
+2763 PDTPLHERV
-2772 GEQAARTPDAVAV
+2772 GEQAVRTPDAVAV
-2785 DDGRRLLDYAGLWDL
+2785 DDGHRLLDYAELWDL

-2805 GRLAAL
+2805 DRLTAL

-2816 TAVAVSVERSV
+2816 TAVAVSVDRSV

-2838 SGARYVPVDPGYPAE
+2838 SGARYVPIDPGYPAE

-2867 IASAGPAGTPPVGG
+2867 IASAGPAGPPPVPGP
-2881 GAVRV
+2881 VRV
-2886 LDVAELVDDL
+2886 LDVADLVADRV
-2896 MPASEVPP
+2896 PAPEAAAPV
-2904 APVRP
+2904 PVRP
-2909 EDLAYVLYTSGST
+2909 QDLAYVLYTSGST

-2934 LANFS
+2934 LANFT
-2939 HDMVGRLGTGPG
+2939 HDMVRRLGTGPG
-2951 DIVAAVTTASF
+2951 DVVAAVTTASF
-2962 DIAVLE
+2962 DISVLE

-2973 TCGASVRVV
+2973 AFGARVRVV

-3015 MAAGWENPRVRALC
+3015 MAAGWESPRVRALC

-3062 TAHRLSPGDA
+3062 TAHRLSPEDPD
-3072 EGPVPIGGPLANTR
+3072 GPVPIGGALANTR

-3132 DDGARLYRT
+3132 DDGGRLYRT

-3178 LARRPEVAEAA
+3178 LARRPEVAAAA
-3189 AAVHGIGVDAVLVGY
+3189 AAVHGSGVDAVLVGY
-3204 VVWRDGHG
+3204 VVWRDGADG
-3212 DGDPGALRDFLR
+3212 GDPAALRGFLSE
-3224 GELPAPMVPGVLT
+3224 ELPAPMVPGVLT
-3237 SLDRLPLTPNG
+3237 SLERLPLTPNG
-3248 KLDRRALPAPAPGAS
+3248 KLDRRALPAPAPGAA

-3268 ARVAPRDA
+3268 PRVAPRDA

-3288 LGTGPV
+3288 LGGGPV

-3334 TVELLCGA
+3334 TVELLCEA

-3350 GRLLVPLS
+3350 GRLLVPLA
-3358 DGSDGSD
+3358 DGD
-3365 GRDDRP
+3365 DDRP

-3396 SDGARR
+3396 SDGSRR

-3413 DDTPLDEVSVMAERY
+3413 DDAPLEEVSVMAERY
-3428 LAAIREEVPAGP
+3428 LAAIREAVPSGP
-3440 YLLAGWSFGGTVAFE
+3440 YLLAGWSFGGIVAFE
-3455 IAARLEAAGEQ
+3455 IAARLETAGER

-3477 PGTRA
+3477 PGPVA
-3482 GTEPDPGDDD
+3482 GAEPDPGDDD

-3504 AEARALDEDALLDA
+3504 AEARALDEEALLDA
-3518 LVRKGRENG
+3518 LVRTARDNG
-3527 SLPRHSAPQALR
+3527 GVPRHRAPRALR

-3548 GTAATRYRTAAVL
+3548 GTAAAGYRTEAVL
-3561 DTPVHLFTVS
+3561 DTPLHLFTVS
-3571 EVHAELATPLVDP
+3571 EVHPELATPLVDP
-3584 APWRA
+3584 TPWQA
-3589 RASAVVPVAIPG
+3589 RTSAVRPIAIPG

-3613 VLAERL
+3613 
-3619 ARALAVATPLPD
+3619 ALATLLAQALPTTD
-3631 SRSRSQSS
+3631 
-3639 SQSRSRD
+3639 

>member
-1 MTIQDSTPEAVDS
+1 MTIQDSTPEAVES

-32 EASAGTG
+32 DASAGPG
-39 GTFAQAAASPAP
+39 EAFAPAVSAPDGAGTDPA
-51 TAGDGP
+51 
-57 GAEPVAS
+57 AEPVAS
-64 FAQERMWLVDRVRGG
+64 FAQERMWLVDRMRGA

-85 PEVVRLRGPLRQDLL
+85 PEVVRLRGPLRRDLL

-123 QPVPVVLPAPGEV
+123 QPVPVVLPAPDEV
-136 PLARLDL
+136 PLALLDL
-143 GSAGDG
+143 GAAGAG
-149 APAPDAVRRALD
+149 APAPDAEARALE
-161 LAREEARRPFDLAAG
+161 LAREEARRPFDLASG

-184 RLGADDHVLVLVVH
+184 RLGADDHMLVLVVH
-198 HIATDGWSMALL
+198 HIATDGWSMSLL

-217 YAALLRGVEPR
+217 YAALLRDVPPR
-228 TPNLPV
+228 TPRLPV
-234 AYQDHARR
+234 TYQDHARR
-242 QRERWES
+242 QRERWAS

-279 RRSGAGHSL
+279 RRSGGGHSVE
-288 DFTLDPELTDRL
+288 FTLDPELTDRL
-300 RRLAEAQG
+300 RRLAEAHG
-308 VTLFMTLLAAFQ
+308 VTLFMTLLAGFQ
-320 AVLARVSGR
+320 AALARVSGR

-364 GDIGFRELLGRVR
+364 GDLGFGELLGRVR
-377 RVSLDAF
+377 RVSLDAY
-384 DHQEVPFDRLVERLN
+384 DHQEVPFDRLVEQLN

-426 PGVGVERVPC
+426 PGVGVETVPC

-467 DPATAELLLGHY
+467 DPATARLLLGHY
-479 LELLSAAAGAPDRP
+479 LELLSAVAGDPDRP
-493 LAELLPGAGT
+493 LAELLPGADS
-503 AARLVADGHGTV
+503 AARLVAEGHGTV
-515 REDLAPATP
+515 RDDLTP
-524 AGLFAEQVRHSPGAT
+524 ASPTGLFAAQVSRSPDAT
-539 AVVCGADRLTYA
+539 AVVCGSDRLTYA

-558 ALAVRLRAGGVDRE
+558 ALAARLRAGGVDRE
-572 TPVALLMDRSV
+572 TPVALLMDRSA

-595 GGAYVPLNPAFPVQ
+595 GGSYVPLNPAFPVR
-609 RLHWMLERTGAR
+609 RLHWMLADTGAR
-621 LLLTDPALAGH
+621 LLLTDAALAGH
-632 EAVTGSP
+632 EAVAGSP
-639 VPVLDATDDPAPGTA
+639 VPVLDATEDPALDTA
-654 PLDPAVCTPEQL
+654 GPAGFDAGVCTPDQL
-666 AYVMYTS
+666 AYIMYTS

-679 KGIGVTRGNIAAL
+679 KGIGVTGHNITAL
-692 ARDAAFGAAHR
+692 ARDSGFGAAHR

-731 MAPPGRIGTD
+731 LAPPGRIGTD
-741 TLARLVREHRI
+741 TLAHLVREHRI

-781 GGEAASTASFRRA
+781 GGEAASPTSFRRA
-794 LEAAPGTVLVNVYG
+794 LEAAPGTVLVNGYG

-815 ATAHRLDARAGDT
+815 ATTHRLDARAGAT
-828 VAGRVPIGSALD
+828 VEGRVPIGSALD

-865 GTGVARGYL
+865 GTGVARGYI

-908 GTVDY
+908 GTIDY

-928 EPGEVEAELARCT
+928 EPGEVEAELARCPG
-941 AVGRAAVVVRE
+941 VGRAAVVVRE

-967 PGADVVPAELHS
+967 PGADAHPAELHR

-987 YMLPAAIVPVPGLP
+987 YMLPAAIVTVPGLP

-1009 RRALPAPGEQA
+1009 RRALPAPAEQA
-1020 LRRAEFAAP
+1020 LRRAEFMEP
-1029 STDAER
+1029 RTDTER
-1035 LAAEVWGKVL
+1035 LAAEVWGEVL
-1045 GVGRVGR
+1045 GTGRVGR

-1089 PVLDRF
+1089 PVLERF

-1101 LRHGAPDTAVDR
+1101 LRQGTPDAAVDR
-1113 VVPRPAGGPAPLSFA
+1113 VVPRPAGSTAPLSFA

-1133 FLDRLQPGRADYNI
+1133 FLDQLEPGRPDYNI

-1155 ELDADALLEALRA
+1155 PLDADALLDALRG

-1182 GPDGPVQMVEPPE
+1182 GPDGPVQLLEPAE
-1195 VFVPLLTDLGGLSPD
+1195 VFEPLLTDLGGLSPD
-1210 DARSRALGLAHEDS
+1210 DARARALGLAHEDA
-1224 ATPFDLSR
+1224 ATPFDLTR
-1232 APLVRARLVRVHA
+1232 APLLRARLVRVHA

-1299 QQHRL
+1299 QQRRL
-1304 AGGAADRGIAHWRE
+1304 AEGAADRGIAHWRE

-1337 RTGAGA
+1337 RTGEGGA
-1343 ELTFELPPE
+1343 LTFELPPE
-1352 LAGRL
+1352 LAERL

-1405 LVGFFVN
+1405 LIGFFVN
-1412 TLVLRTDLSGDPTF
+1412 TLVLRTDLSGDPSF
-1426 DEAVRRVRETALA
+1426 GEAVRRVRATALA

-1473 HPEQLD
+1473 HPDQLD
-1479 TLPLE
+1479 TLPLD

-1498 KFDLSLAITEHPG
+1498 KFDLSLALTEHPG

-1547 DAPLSRL
+1547 DVPLSRL
-1554 EVLTEAERTALL
+1554 EVLSETERAALL
-1566 GADAPGEREFPARAA
+1566 GTDAPGEREFPARSG
-1581 TLHALVE
+1581 TLYALVE

-1605 SLTYGALDADANRL
+1605 STTYGALDAAANRL
-1619 ARRLRELGAV
+1619 ARRLRELGADA
-1629 TGSTVAVMTG
+1629 GSTVAVMTG
-1639 RGIRTVVAVL
+1639 RGTRTVVAVL
-1649 AVLKAGAAYVPVS
+1649 AVLKAGAAYVPVN
-1662 PRQPAERVRTVLADS
+1662 PGQPAERIRTVLTGSA
-1677 GARVVV
+1677 ARVVV
-1683 TDGSSGEVLG
+1683 TDGSSG
-1693 TGVRPDGSYGGGPGI
+1693 
-1708 GLTDGLS
+1708 GLPT
-1715 GQVPG
+1715 V
-1720 TGLPDGSHGGVPGTE
+1720 GLPD
-1735 LTDSPSGQVLA
+1735 D
-1746 TRLPDG
+1746 
-1752 PSDGVPATELTDS
+1752 
-1765 PSGQVPATRLP
+1765 
-1776 DGPSDGVPATEL
+1776 
-1788 TDRPSGQVPVTGL
+1788 VT
-1801 PDGVAVL
+1801 VL
-1808 DLDREQPLIDALPA
+1808 DLDRERSLIDALPA
-1822 TAPPVTAGPGDLAYL
+1822 TPPPATAGPGDLAYL

-1846 PKGVAVPHAAITGYL
+1846 PKGVAVPHAAITRYL
-1861 AALTGTFGIGERDTV
+1861 AALTGTFGLGEEDTV

-1890 LFAPLATGARLV
+1890 LFAPLSTGARLV
-1902 LATDDEADDPDA
+1902 LATDEEADDPDA
-1914 LARLLHSERIT
+1914 LARLLHAERIT
-1925 ALLSVVPSMLT
+1925 AVLSVVPSMLT
-1936 LVVAASPGPAADLRL
+1936 LVVAASPGPAPDLRL
-1951 VLTTGEALTAPLAET
+1951 VMTTGEALTAPLAD
-1966 ARRALGTPERLRLV
+1966 AARALGARERLRLV

-2003 VGRVPIGRPLPGA
+2003 CGRVPIGRPLPGA
-2016 RVRVLGPRLELLPA
+2016 RVRVLGPHLELLPA

-2102 ELGEV
+2102 ELGEI

-2116 VARAAVAP
+2116 VARTAVAA
-2124 HGEGADRTL
+2124 HGEAADRTL

-2138 WHPDGAPT
+2138 WHADGAPE
-2146 GGTADVLDTVSATLP
+2146 GGTADVLDTVRAVLP
-2161 AALVPSSVIVLDAL
+2161 AALVPSSVVVLDAL

-2185 RALPAPAPNPGGAA
+2185 AALPAPAPSSGGAG

-2207 PLERTVVQVWE
+2207 ALERTVVQVWE

-2226 GVLDH
+2226 GVRDH

-2247 RLRRLLGLDVPIRSL
+2247 RLRKLLGLDIPIRSL
-2262 FRHPVA
+2262 FHHPVA
-2268 EDFARSLVTLGADG
+2268 EAFAASLATLGSVDEAG
-2282 EQAIPVLPAGPSP
+2282 IPVLPAGPSP

-2318 PGAIRLTGTLDAPAA
+2318 PGTIRLTGALDTPAA
-2333 LAALRDVV
+2333 LDALRDVV
-2341 ARHEVLRSRVEENG
+2341 TRHEVLRSRVEEDG
-2355 PAGTARLMT
+2355 PTGSARLVT
-2364 EPASVFEPVFTDL
+2364 EPADVFAPVFTDL
-2377 SGAPELSGPV
+2377 SGDDAE
-2387 FTELSGDEAATAER
+2387 ATAR

-2421 LVRARLIRIAPREHL
+2421 LIRARLIRTAPQEHL
-2436 LVVVAHHAAF
+2436 LVIVAHHAAF

-2456 DFFAAYGARTGADTD
+2456 DFFAAYGARTGEDAE
-2471 PLPELAVSYRDF
+2471 PLPELTVSYRDF

-2492 GELLDR
+2492 GELLDHR
-2498 QLAYWRERLAG
+2498 LAYWRERLAG

-2536 PAPLVERLRVL
+2536 PAPLVERLRTL

-2603 RADLSD
+2603 RTDLSD

-2621 DTALEAYAHQEVPFE
+2621 DTALEAYVHQEVPFE

-2663 PDAPRLPAGLTAE
+2663 PVPPRLPAGLTAE
-2676 PLELAGGASKFDLSL
+2676 PLELDSSASKFDLSL

-2699 LRGEAVFATDLFGRQ
+2699 LRGEAVFATDLFGRE
-2714 SVARLTAALLELLSA
+2714 SVARLTTALLELLSA
-2729 AVEAPG
+2729 AVAAPD
-2735 TRVAA
+2735 TRVGA
-2740 LPLLPAGRETEFA
+2740 LPLLPAGRESEFA
-2753 ARWNATAEQV
+2753 ARWNATAE
-2763 PDAPLHERV
+2763 PIPPAPLHERV
-2772 GEQAARTPDAVAV
+2772 GEQALRTPDAVAV
-2785 DDGRRLLDYAGLWDL
+2785 DDGTRRLDYASLWDL

-2853 RIGHMLSDSGARLL
+2853 RIGHMLTDSGARLL
-2867 IASAGPAGTPPVGG
+2867 IASDGPVGTSPVH

-2886 LDVAELVDDL
+2886 LDVAALVDDPT
-2896 MPASEVPP
+2896 PAPEAAPT
-2904 APVRP
+2904 PVRP

-2934 LANFS
+2934 LANFT
-2939 HDMVGRLGTGPG
+2939 HDMVRRLETGPG

-2973 TCGASVRVV
+2973 TCGASVRVI

-3062 TAHRLSPGDA
+3062 TAHQLSA
-3072 EGPVPIGGPLANTR
+3072 EDPDGAVPIGGALANTR

-3111 VARGYHGRPA
+3111 VARGYHDRPA

-3132 DDGARLYRT
+3132 DDGGRLYRT

-3159 DGQVK
+3159 DSQVK

-3178 LARRPEVAEAA
+3178 LARRPEVAAAA
-3189 AAVHGIGVDAVLVGY
+3189 AAVHGSGVDAVLVGY
-3204 VVWRDGHG
+3204 VVRQDG
-3212 DGDPGALRDFLR
+3212 DGDASALLDFLR
-3224 GELPAPMVPGVLT
+3224 EELPAPMVPGVLT
-3237 SLDRLPLTPNG
+3237 VLDRLPLTPNG
-3248 KLDRRALPAPAPGAS
+3248 KLDRRALPAPAPGAA

-3268 ARVAPRDA
+3268 SRVAPRDA

-3288 LGTGPV
+3288 LGTSTV

-3323 ELPLNLVFRRP
+3323 ELPLNLIFRRP
-3334 TVELLCGA
+3334 TVELLCEA

-3358 DGSDGSD
+3358 HGDGDGD
-3365 GRDDRP
+3365 DDRP

-3396 SDGARR
+3396 SDGSRR
-3402 VLGVEAVGCNT
+3402 VFGVEAVGCNT
-3413 DDTPLDEVSVMAERY
+3413 DDAPLEEVSVMAERY
-3428 LAAIREEVPAGP
+3428 LEAIREEVPSGP

-3455 IAARLEAAGEQ
+3455 IAARLEAAGER
-3466 VAFLGLIDSAA
+3466 VAFVGLIDSAA

-3482 GTEPDPGDDD
+3482 GTEPDAGDDD

-3504 AEARALDEDALLDA
+3504 ADARALDEEALLDA
-3518 LVRKGRENG
+3518 LIRKGRENG
-3527 SLPRHSAPQALR
+3527 SLPRHGAPQALR

-3548 GTAATRYRTAAVL
+3548 GVAAGGYRTEAVL
-3561 DTPVHLFTVS
+3561 KTPVHLFTVS

-3589 RASAVVPVAIPG
+3589 RASAVHPVPIPG
-3601 NHHTLVDPPHSA
+3601 NHHTLVDPPNSA
-3613 VLAERL
+3613 VLADRL
-3619 ARALAVATPLPD
+3619 AQALSGATPSPG
-3631 SRSRSQSS
+3631 
-3639 SQSRSRD
+3639 SRD

>member
-1 MTIQDSTPEAVDS
+1 MTIQESTPGAADS

-23 RRRVRSAMA
+23 RRRVRSALA
-32 EASAGTG
+32 EASAATG
-39 GTFAQAAASPAP
+39 ETSASETPASLASTPMPP
-51 TAGDGP
+51 TSA
-57 GAEPVAS
+57 PVAS
-64 FAQERMWLVDRVRGG
+64 FAQERMWLVDRMRGG

-85 PEVVRLRGPLRQDLL
+85 PEVVRLRGPLRRDLL

-107 VGRHAPLR
+107 VERHAPLR
-115 TVFEERDG
+115 TVFGEHDG
-123 QPVPVVLPAPGEV
+123 QPVPVVLPAPHEV
-136 PLARLDL
+136 PLALLDL
-143 GSAGDG
+143 GAAGDEV
-149 APAPDAVRRALD
+149 PAADVERRAMD

-198 HIATDGWSMALL
+198 HIATDGWSMSLL

-217 YAALLRGVEPR
+217 YAALLRDVPPR
-228 TPNLPV
+228 VPDLPV

-242 QRERWES
+242 QRERLTS

-264 GLEPLELPADRPRPT
+264 GLEPLELPTDRPRPT
-279 RRSGAGHSL
+279 RRSGAGHSVA
-288 DFTLDPELTDRL
+288 FTLGPELTDRL
-300 RRLAEAQG
+300 RRLAEAHG
-308 VTLFMTLLAAFQ
+308 VTLFMTLLASFQ

-377 RVSLDAF
+377 RVSLDAY
-384 DHQEVPFDRLVERLN
+384 DQQEVPFDRLVEHLS

-411 VMFAAASDETAGLRL
+411 VMFAAASDETAALRL
-426 PGVGVERVPC
+426 PGVGVETMTC

-479 LELLSAAAGAPDRP
+479 LELLSAAVDDPDRP
-493 LAELLPGAGT
+493 LAELLPGDDS

-524 AGLFAEQVRHSPGAT
+524 GELFAAQVVRSPDAT
-539 AVVCGADRLTYA
+539 AVACGDDRLTYA

-558 ALAVRLRAGGVDRE
+558 GLAARLRAAGVGRE

-595 GGAYVPLNPAFPVQ
+595 GGAYVPLNPAFPVR

-621 LLLTDPALAGH
+621 LLLTDAALAGH
-632 EAVTGSP
+632 EAVAGSP
-639 VPVLDATDDPAPGTA
+639 VPVLDATEDPAIDTA
-654 PLDPAVCTPEQL
+654 GPARPDAVVCTPDRPDAVVCTPDQL

-679 KGIGVTRGNIAAL
+679 KGIGVTQGNIAAL

-725 SGGTVV
+725 TGGTTV
-731 MAPPGRIGTD
+731 MAPPGRIGAD

-770 ELLTEVREVWT
+770 ELLTELREVWT
-781 GGEAASTASFRRA
+781 GGEAASPVSFRRA

-815 ATAHRLDARAGDT
+815 ATAHRLEAGAEP
-828 VAGRVPIGSALD
+828 AGRVPIGSALD

-874 GRPGLTARQFAVDPY
+874 GRPGLTADRFAVDPY

-928 EPGEVEAELARCT
+928 EPGEVEAELTRCPG
-941 AVGRAAVVVRE
+941 VGRAAVVVRE

-967 PGADVVPAELHS
+967 PGADVVPEELHR
-979 ALADRLPA
+979 ALTDRLPA

-1020 LRRAEFAAP
+1020 LRRAEFAEP
-1029 STDAER
+1029 RTETER
-1035 LAAEVWGKVL
+1035 LAAEVWGEVL
-1045 GVGRVGR
+1045 GTGRVGR

-1067 RAVSRLG
+1067 RTVSRLG
-1074 VRLGTEVP
+1074 VRLGAEVP

-1089 PVLDRF
+1089 PVLERF

-1101 LRHGAPDTAVDR
+1101 LRLDAPDAVADR
-1113 VVPRPAGGPAPLSFA
+1113 VVPRPAGSTAPLSFA

-1133 FLDRLQPGRADYNI
+1133 FLDQLQPGRPDYNI

-1155 ELDADALLEALRA
+1155 ALDADALLDALRA
-1168 VVVRHEVLRSRLAE
+1168 VVARHEVLRSRLTE
-1182 GPDGPVQMVEPPE
+1182 GADGPVQLVEPAE
-1195 VFVPLLTDLGGLSPD
+1195 VFEPILTDLDGLPPD
-1210 DARSRALGLAHEDS
+1210 GARSRALGLAHAD
-1224 ATPFDLSR
+1224 AAAPFDLTR
-1232 APLVRARLVRVHA
+1232 APLLRARLVRVHA
-1245 GEHLLV
+1245 EEHLLV

-1299 QQHRL
+1299 QQRRL
-1304 AGGAADRGIAHWRE
+1304 AEGAADRGIAHWRE
-1318 RLAALPAL
+1318 RLAGLPAL
-1326 ELPTDRPRPRT
+1326 ELPTDRPRPHT
-1337 RTGAGA
+1337 RTGAGGV
-1343 ELTFELPPE
+1343 LTFELPPE

-1357 GALARER
+1357 GALARGE
-1364 GATLFM
+1364 GGTLFM

-1405 LVGFFVN
+1405 LIGFFVN

-1426 DEAVRRVRETALA
+1426 GEAVRRVRETALA
-1439 AFEHQ
+1439 AFEYQ

-1491 DTANGTA
+1491 DTVNGTA
-1498 KFDLSLAITEHPG
+1498 KFDLSLAVTEHPG

-1522 LFDHATMERFAGHY
+1522 LFDQATMERFADHY
-1536 ARLLRSAAADP
+1536 ARLLRSAAAHP
-1547 DAPLSRL
+1547 DTPLSRL
-1554 EVLTEAERTALL
+1554 EVLSEAERAALL
-1566 GADAPGEREFPARAA
+1566 GADAPGEREYPAGAA

-1595 DAVAVTCAGR
+1595 AAVAVTCAGR
-1605 SLTYGALDADANRL
+1605 STTYGELDADANRL
-1619 ARRLRELGAV
+1619 ARRLRELGA
-1629 TGSTVAVMTG
+1629 GPGATVAVMTG
-1639 RGIRTVVAVL
+1639 RGTRSVVAVL
-1649 AVLKAGAAYVPVS
+1649 AVLKSGAAYVPVD
-1662 PRQPAERVRTVLADS
+1662 PGQPAERVRTVLVDS
-1677 GARVVV
+1677 ATRIAV
-1683 TDGSSGEVLG
+1683 TDGPSGEVA
-1693 TGVRPDGSYGGGPGI
+1693 VA
-1708 GLTDGLS
+1708 
-1715 GQVPG
+1715 
-1720 TGLPDGSHGGVPGTE
+1720 GLPGGVT
-1735 LTDSPSGQVLA
+1735 
-1746 TRLPDG
+1746 
-1752 PSDGVPATELTDS
+1752 
-1765 PSGQVPATRLP
+1765 
-1776 DGPSDGVPATEL
+1776 
-1788 TDRPSGQVPVTGL
+1788 
-1801 PDGVAVL
+1801 VL
-1808 DLDREQPLIDALPA
+1808 DLERERSLIDALPA
-1822 TAPPVTAGPGDLAYL
+1822 TPPAATAGPGDLAYL

-1861 AALTGTFGIGERDTV
+1861 AALTGTFGLGEEDTV

-1890 LFAPLATGARLV
+1890 LFAPLATGGRVV
-1902 LATDDEADDPDA
+1902 LATADEADDPDA
-1914 LARLLHSERIT
+1914 LARLLHAERVT
-1925 ALLSVVPSMLT
+1925 AVLSVVPSMLA
-1936 LVVAASPGPAADLRL
+1936 LVVAASPGPSADLRL
-1951 VLTTGEALTAPLAET
+1951 VLTTGEALTAPLAD
-1966 ARRALGTPERLRLV
+1966 AARALGGRERLRLV

-1994 HVVTDEDIA
+1994 HVVTDEDVA
-2003 VGRVPIGRPLPGA
+2003 RGRVPIGRPLPGA
-2016 RVRVLGPRLELLPA
+2016 RVRVLGPCLELLPA

-2055 TAYLPDPYGPPG
+2055 AAYVPDPYGPPG

-2116 VARAAVAP
+2116 VARTAVAA
-2124 HGEGADRTL
+2124 HGTDADRTL

-2138 WHPDGAPT
+2138 WHADAAPQ
-2146 GGTADVLDTVSATLP
+2146 GGPAEVLDTVRATLP
-2161 AALVPSSVIVLDAL
+2161 AALVPSSVVVLDAL

-2185 RALPAPAPNPGGAA
+2185 KALPAPVAGAGGAG
-2199 RTHVAPRT
+2199 RPHVAPRT
-2207 PLERTVVQVWE
+2207 ALERTVVQVWE
-2218 EILDDGPV
+2218 EILGDGPV
-2226 GVLDH
+2226 GVRDH

-2247 RLRRLLGLDVPIRSL
+2247 RLRRLLGLDVPMRSL

-2268 EDFARSLVTLGADG
+2268 EDFARVLASLGADEEPG
-2282 EQAIPVLPAGPSP
+2282 IPALPAGPSP

-2318 PGAIRLTGTLDAPAA
+2318 PGVTRLTGALDAPAA
-2333 LAALRDVV
+2333 LGALRDVV
-2341 ARHEVLRSRVEENG
+2341 TRHEVLRSRVEEG
-2355 PAGTARLMT
+2355 AAAGSARLVT
-2364 EPASVFEPVFTDL
+2364 EPADVFAPVFTDL
-2377 SGAPELSGPV
+2377 SGDVESA
-2387 FTELSGDEAATAER
+2387 DR
-2401 RAQELA
+2401 RALELA
-2407 GADAAL
+2407 AVDAAL

-2421 LVRARLIRIAPREHL
+2421 LVRARLIRTAPREHL
-2436 LVVVAHHAAF
+2436 LVVVAHHAVF

-2456 DFFAAYGARTGADTD
+2456 DFFAAYRARTGDSTE
-2471 PLPELAVSYRDF
+2471 PLAQLSVSYRDF
-2483 AAWQRDRLS
+2483 AAWQRERLS
-2492 GELLDR
+2492 GELLEG

-2521 PAVPSG
+2521 PAAPSG

-2536 PAPLVERLRVL
+2536 PAPLVERLRAL
-2547 GRGSEAT
+2547 GRDREAT

-2603 RADLSD
+2603 RGDLSD

-2663 PDAPRLPAGLTAE
+2663 PTPPLLPAGLTVE
-2676 PLELAGGASKFDLSL
+2676 PLELDSSASKFDLSL
-2691 YFTQEAGE
+2691 YFTEEEGE
-2699 LRGEAVFATDLFGRQ
+2699 LRGEAVFSTDLFGRP

-2729 AVEAPG
+2729 AVAAPD
-2735 TRVAA
+2735 TRVAS
-2740 LPLLPAGRETEFA
+2740 LPLLAAGREREFA
-2753 ARWNATAEQV
+2753 GRWNDTAVSV
-2763 PDAPLHERV
+2763 PDSPLHERV
-2772 GEQAARTPDAVAV
+2772 GEQAARTPDLVAV
-2785 DDGRRLLDYAGLWDL
+2785 DDGRRRLDYAGLWDL

-2867 IASAGPAGTPPVGG
+2867 IASDGPAGTPPVSGP
-2881 GAVRV
+2881 VRV
-2886 LDVAELVDDL
+2886 LDVADLVDDRTAA
-2896 MPASEVPP
+2896 PEAASVPVH
-2904 APVRP
+2904 A

-2934 LANFS
+2934 LANFT
-2939 HDMVGRLGTGPG
+2939 HDMVRRLGTGPG

-2973 TCGASVRVV
+2973 TCGARVRVV

-3000 GATVVQ
+3000 GVTVVQ

-3015 MAAGWENPRVRALC
+3015 MEAGWESPGVRALC

-3044 ALGTVW
+3044 ALGAVW

-3062 TAHRLSPGDA
+3062 TAHRLSPEDPD
-3072 EGPVPIGGPLANTR
+3072 GPAPIGAALANTR
-3086 LHVLDERLR
+3086 LYVLDERLR

-3132 DDGARLYRT
+3132 DEGGRLYRT

-3178 LARRPEVAEAA
+3178 LARRPEVAAAA
-3189 AAVHGIGVDAVLVGY
+3189 AAVHGSGVDAVLVGY
-3204 VVWRDGHG
+3204 VVWRDG
-3212 DGDPGALRDFLR
+3212 DGDPAALRNFLR
-3224 GELPAPMVPGVLT
+3224 EELPAPMVPGVLT
-3237 SLDRLPLTPNG
+3237 ALERLPLTPNG
-3248 KLDRRALPAPAPGAS
+3248 KLDRRALPAPAPGAD
-3263 RAGDA
+3263 RTGDA
-3268 ARVAPRDA
+3268 PRVAPRDA
-3276 AELRMARLWEGV
+3276 AELRMARLWEAV

-3294 GVRDDFF
+3294 GVGDDFF

-3314 SAVRAEFGV
+3314 TAVRAEFGV
-3323 ELPLNLVFRRP
+3323 ELPLNLIFRRP
-3334 TVELLCGA
+3334 TVELLCEA
-3342 LPEAAAAS
+3342 LPEAVAAS
-3350 GRLLVPLS
+3350 GRLLVPLA
-3358 DGSDGSD
+3358 DGADG
-3365 GRDDRP
+3365 DDRP

-3390 RELAAT
+3390 RELAKT
-3396 SDGARR
+3396 SDGSRR

-3413 DDTPLDEVSVMAERY
+3413 DDAPLDDVSAMAERY
-3428 LAAIREEVPAGP
+3428 LAAIRAEVPSGP
-3440 YLLAGWSFGGTVAFE
+3440 YLLAGWSFGGTVAYE
-3455 IAARLEAAGEQ
+3455 IAARLEAAGER
-3466 VAFLGLIDSAA
+3466 VAFVGLIDSAA
-3477 PGTRA
+3477 PGPRA
-3482 GTEPDPGDDD
+3482 GAEPDPGDDD

-3504 AEARALDEDALLDA
+3504 DEARALDEESLLDA
-3518 LVRKGRENG
+3518 LARKGRANG
-3527 SLPRHSAPQALR
+3527 SLPRHCAPRALR

-3548 GTAATRYRTAAVL
+3548 GAAAAGYRTDAVL

-3584 APWRA
+3584 DPWRA
-3589 RASAVVPVAIPG
+3589 RASAVRHVAIPG
-3601 NHHTLVDPPHSA
+3601 DHHTLVDPPHSA
-3613 VLAERL
+3613 VLADRL
-3619 ARALAVATPLPD
+3619 ARALADATLLPGSGD
-3631 SRSRSQSS
+3631 
-3639 SQSRSRD
+3639 

>member
-1 MTIQDSTPEAVDS
+1 MTIQESTPGATDS

-23 RRRVRSAMA
+23 RSRVRSALA
-32 EASAGTG
+32 DASAGTG
-39 GTFAQAAASPAP
+39 GTPDRTAPSPAAPAASAAPHAPAP
-51 TAGDGP
+51 L
-57 GAEPVAS
+57 VAS
-64 FAQERMWLVDRVRGG
+64 FAQERMWLVDRMRGG
-79 APGYAI
+79 ASGYAI
-85 PEVVRLRGPLRQDLL
+85 PEVVRLRGPLRRDLL

-123 QPVPVVLPAPGEV
+123 RPVPVVLPAPDEV
-136 PLARLDL
+136 PLALLDL
-143 GSAGDG
+143 GTAGATTAGAG
-149 APAPDAVRRALD
+149 APEADAELRALE
-161 LAREEARRPFDLAAG
+161 LAREEARRPFDLTAG

-198 HIATDGWSMALL
+198 HIATDGWSMSLL

-217 YAALLRGVEPR
+217 YAALLRDVPPR
-228 TPNLPV
+228 VPDLPV
-234 AYQDHARR
+234 TYQDHARGE
-242 QRERWES
+242 RERLAS
-249 GALDAGLRHWEERLA
+249 GAMDAGLRHWEERLS
-264 GLEPLELPADRPRPT
+264 GLDPLELPADRPRPT
-279 RRSGAGHSL
+279 RRSGGGHSL
-288 DFTLDPELTDRL
+288 PFTLDQQLTDQL
-300 RRLAEAQG
+300 RRLAEARG

-329 TDIAVGTPVAGR
+329 TDIAVGTPVANR

-377 RVSLDAF
+377 RVSLEAY
-384 DHQEVPFDRLVERLN
+384 DHQEVPFDRLVERLR

-411 VMFAAASDETAGLRL
+411 VMFAAASEETAALRL
-426 PGVGVERVPC
+426 PGVAVETVAC
-436 DFGASLFDLSVFV
+436 DFGASLFDLNVFV

-459 LVADTDLF
+459 LVVDSDLF

-479 LELLSAAAGAPDRP
+479 LDLLSAVVEAPERP
-493 LAELLPGAGT
+493 LAELLPGDES
-503 AARLVADGHGTV
+503 AARLVAAGHGPV
-515 REDLAPATP
+515 REDLAPAAP
-524 AGLFAEQVRHSPGAT
+524 AELFAEQVRRSPGAT
-539 AVVCGADRLTYA
+539 AVVCGDDRLTYA

-558 ALAVRLRAGGVDRE
+558 ALASRLRADGVDRE

-595 GGAYVPLNPAFPVQ
+595 GGAYVPLNPAFPVP
-609 RLHWMLERTGAR
+609 RLHWMLEHTGVR
-621 LLLTDPALAGH
+621 LMLTDAALACH
-632 EAVTGSP
+632 EAVAGSP
-639 VPVLDATDDPAPGTA
+639 VPMLDATEDPAPGTDGTTWTGTVAHTPVRPAGVLCA
-654 PLDPAVCTPEQL
+654 PDQL

-679 KGIGVTRGNIAAL
+679 KGIGVTQGNIAAL
-692 ARDAAFGAAHR
+692 ARDSAFGGAHR
-703 RVLAHSPLAFDASTY
+703 RVLAHAPLAFDASTY
-718 EVWTPLL
+718 EMWTPLL
-725 SGGTVV
+725 TGGTVV
-731 MAPPGRIGTD
+731 LAPPGRIGAD

-752 TALFLTAALFDLV
+752 TALFLTAALFDVV

-770 ELLTEVREVWT
+770 ELLTELREVWT
-781 GGEAASTASFRRA
+781 GGEAANPVSFRRA
-794 LEAAPGTVLVNVYG
+794 LEAAPGTVLVNGYG

-815 ATAHRLDARAGDT
+815 ATAYRLDGGDGSA
-828 VAGRVPIGSALD
+828 VEGRVPIGSALD

-865 GTGVARGYL
+865 GTGVARGYV
-874 GRPGLTARQFAVDPY
+874 GRPGLTADRFAVDPY

-928 EPGEVEAELARCT
+928 EPGEIEAELIRCP
-941 AVGRAAVVVRE
+941 AVSRAAVVVRE
-952 DTPGEPCLVAYVVAA
+952 ETPGEPCLVAYVVAT
-967 PGADVVPAELHS
+967 PGADAVPEELRR
-979 ALADRLPA
+979 ALARRLPA
-987 YMLPAAIVPVPGLP
+987 YMLPTAIVPLP
-1001 TTPNGKLD
+1001 RLPLTPNGKLD
-1009 RRALPAPGEQA
+1009 RRALPSPGEHGP
-1020 LRRAEFAAP
+1020 RRAEFAEP
-1029 STDAER
+1029 RTESEQ
-1035 LAAEVWGKVL
+1035 LAAAVWGEVL
-1045 GVGRVGR
+1045 GTGRVGR

-1074 VRLGTEVP
+1074 VRLGAEVP

-1089 PVLDRF
+1089 PVLERF

-1101 LRHGAPDTAVDR
+1101 LRLDTQGTVAER
-1113 VVPRPAGGPAPLSFA
+1113 VGPRPTGSPAPLSFA

-1133 FLDRLQPGRADYNI
+1133 FVDQLQPGRPDYNI

-1155 ELDADALLEALRA
+1155 ALDTAALLDALRA
-1168 VVVRHEVLRSRLAE
+1168 VVTRHEVLRSRLVE
-1182 GPDGPVQMVEPPE
+1182 GADGPVQLVEPAE
-1195 VFVPLLTDLGGLSPD
+1195 VFAPLHTDLGALPAEE
-1210 DARSRALGLAHEDS
+1210 ARSRALGLAHAD
-1224 ATPFDLSR
+1224 AAAPFDLTR
-1232 APLVRARLVRVHA
+1232 APLLRARLVRVGA
-1245 GEHLLV
+1245 EEHLLV
-1251 LVLHHTVGDGWSM
+1251 LVLHHTVADGWSM
-1264 PVLWRELSDGYAAL
+1264 PVLWRELSEGYAAL
-1278 RRGERPAPPALPVQY
+1278 RSGRRPEQPALPVQY

-1299 QQHRL
+1299 QQRRL
-1304 AGGAADRGIAHWRE
+1304 AEGAADRGIAHWLE
-1318 RLAALPAL
+1318 RLADLPAL
-1326 ELPTDRPRPRT
+1326 ELPTDRPRPHT
-1337 RTGAGA
+1337 RSGAGGT
-1343 ELTFELPPE
+1343 LTFELGPE

-1357 GALARER
+1357 GALARDR

-1370 VLLAGFQSLLARWT
+1370 VLLAGFQALLVRWT

-1405 LVGFFVN
+1405 LIGFFVN

-1426 DEAVRRVRETALA
+1426 AEAVSRVRETALA
-1439 AFEHQ
+1439 AFEHR

-1484 GVRTTSL
+1484 GLRTASL

-1498 KFDLSLAITEHPG
+1498 KFDLSLALTEHPA

-1536 ARLLRSAAADP
+1536 TRLLRSATTGP
-1547 DAPLSRL
+1547 DVPLSRL
-1554 EVLTEAERTALL
+1554 EVLSAAERAALL
-1566 GADAPGEREFPARAA
+1566 GADTPGERVLPGRAG

-1588 EQARRRP
+1588 EQTRRRP

-1605 SLTYGALDADANRL
+1605 SLTYGELDAAANRL
-1619 ARRLRELGAV
+1619 ARRLRQLGVGA
-1629 TGSTVAVMTG
+1629 GSTAAVMTG
-1639 RGIRTVVAVL
+1639 RATRTVVAVL
-1649 AVLKAGAAYVPVS
+1649 AVLKAGAAYVPVD
-1662 PRQPAERVRTVLADS
+1662 PGQPAERVRTVLADS
-1677 GARVVV
+1677 AARVALA
-1683 TDGSSGEVLG
+1683 DGSSAG
-1693 TGVRPDGSYGGGPGI
+1693 
-1708 GLTDGLS
+1708 TDGLF
-1715 GQVPG
+1715 
-1720 TGLPDGSHGGVPGTE
+1720 
-1735 LTDSPSGQVLA
+1735 
-1746 TRLPDG
+1746 
-1752 PSDGVPATELTDS
+1752 DGVTL
-1765 PSGQVPATRLP
+1765 
-1776 DGPSDGVPATEL
+1776 
-1788 TDRPSGQVPVTGL
+1788 
-1801 PDGVAVL
+1801 L
-1808 DLDREQPLIDALPA
+1808 DLDREQPLIDTLPS
-1822 TAPPVTAGPGDLAYL
+1822 TPPPAEAGPDDLAYL

-1861 AALTGTFGIGERDTV
+1861 AALTGTFRLGEEDTV

-1890 LFAPLATGARLV
+1890 LFAPLTTGGRVV
-1902 LATDDEADDPDA
+1902 LATGEEADDPDA
-1914 LARLLHSERIT
+1914 LACLLHTERIT
-1925 ALLSVVPSMLT
+1925 AVLSVVPSMLA
-1936 LVVAASPGPAADLRL
+1936 LVVAASPGPSADLRL
-1951 VLTTGEALTAPLAET
+1951 VLTTGEALTAPLADA
-1966 ARRALGTPERLRLV
+1966 ARTLGRRDRLRLV

-1994 HVVTDEDIA
+1994 HVVSDEDVA
-2003 VGRVPIGRPLPGA
+2003 RGRVPIGRPLPGA
-2016 RVRVLGPRLELLPA
+2016 RVRVLGPRMELLPA

-2035 LFIAGRGVAR
+2035 LYIAGRGVAR
-2045 GYLGDPGRTA
+2045 GYLGDPRRTA
-2055 TAYLPDPYGPPG
+2055 SAYLADPYGPPG

-2107 EAAVLRHPA
+2107 EAAVQRHPA
-2116 VARAAVAP
+2116 VARTAVVA
-2124 HGEGADRTL
+2124 HGTGADRAL

-2138 WHPDGAPT
+2138 WGAQGAPH
-2146 GGTADVLDTVSATLP
+2146 GGPAEVLDTVRSVLP
-2161 AALVPSSVIVLDAL
+2161 AALVPSSVMVLDSL

-2185 RALPAPAPNPGGAA
+2185 KALPAPAPAGGGAG
-2199 RTHVAPRT
+2199 RPHLAPRT
-2207 PLERTVVQVWE
+2207 ALERTVVQVWE
-2218 EILDDGPV
+2218 EILGDGPI
-2226 GVLDH
+2226 GLRDH
-2231 FFERGGHSLK
+2231 FFERGGHSLR

-2247 RLRRLLGLDVPIRSL
+2247 RLRRLLGLDVPMRSL

-2268 EDFARSLVTLGADG
+2268 EDFARALASLGADQEPG
-2282 EQAIPVLPAGPSP
+2282 IPVLPPGPSP

-2318 PGAIRLTGTLDAPAA
+2318 PGATRLTGALDVSAA
-2333 LAALRDVV
+2333 LDALRDVV
-2341 ARHEVLRSRVEENG
+2341 ARHEVLRSRVEEGG
-2355 PAGTARLMT
+2355 PGGSARLVT
-2364 EPASVFEPVFTDL
+2364 EPAGVFEPVFTDL
-2377 SGAPELSGPV
+2377 SDDHA
-2387 FTELSGDEAATAER
+2387 EAAVR
-2401 RAQELA
+2401 RAMELA
-2407 GADAAL
+2407 GADAVL

-2421 LVRARLIRIAPREHL
+2421 LIRARLIRTAPREHL

-2456 DFFAAYGARTGADTD
+2456 DFFAAYRARTGESAEEPPALT
-2471 PLPELAVSYRDF
+2471 VSYRDF

-2492 GELLDR
+2492 GELLER
-2498 QLAYWRERLAG
+2498 RLAYWRERLAG

-2521 PAVPSG
+2521 PAIASG
-2527 RGDRHSFTV
+2527 RGDRYSFTV
-2536 PAPLVERLRVL
+2536 PAPLVERLRAL
-2547 GRGSEAT
+2547 GRDREAT
-2554 LFMVLLAGVQALLGR
+2554 LFMVLLAGVQTLLGR

-2581 VAGRDRGEL
+2581 VAGRDRAEL

-2603 RADLSD
+2603 RGDLSD
-2609 DPAFAD
+2609 DPAFTG
-2615 LVARAR
+2615 LVDRAR

-2663 PDAPRLPAGLTAE
+2663 PAPPAVPAAITAE
-2676 PLELAGGASKFDLSL
+2676 PCELAGAASKFDLSL
-2691 YFTQEAGE
+2691 YFTEEAGE
-2699 LRGEAVFATDLFGRQ
+2699 LHGEAVFATDLFDRP
-2714 SVARLTAALLELLSA
+2714 SVARMTAALLELLSA
-2729 AVEAPG
+2729 AVVAPE
-2735 TRVAA
+2735 TRVGSLA
-2740 LPLLPAGRETEFA
+2740 LLPAGGERESAT
-2753 ARWNATAEQV
+2753 RWNDTAEEV
-2763 PDAPLHERV
+2763 PDTPLHERV
-2772 GEQAARTPDAVAV
+2772 REQTVRTPDAVAV
-2785 DDGRRLLDYAGLWDL
+2785 DDGHRRLVYASLWDL

-2816 TAVAVSVERSV
+2816 AAVAVSVDRSV

-2867 IASAGPAGTPPVGG
+2867 IASDGPGGTPPVPGG
-2881 GAVRV
+2881 VRV
-2886 LDVAELVDDL
+2886 LDIADLVGDG
-2896 MPASEVPP
+2896 AA
-2904 APVRP
+2904 APEAQPGAVHP

-2922 GRPKGVMVPHRA
+2922 GRPKGVMVSHRA
-2934 LANFS
+2934 LANFT
-2939 HDMVGRLGTGPG
+2939 HDMVRRVGTGPG

-2973 TCGASVRVV
+2973 TCGARVRVV

-3015 MAAGWENPRVRALC
+3015 MAAGWQNPLVRALC
-3029 GGEALPTALAARMRS
+3029 GGEALPTALAERMRA
-3044 ALGTVW
+3044 ALGVVW

-3062 TAHRLSPGDA
+3062 TAHRLSPEDRG
-3072 EGPVPIGGPLANTR
+3072 GPAPIGGALANTR
-3086 LHVLDERLR
+3086 LHVLDDRLR

-3111 VARGYHGRPA
+3111 LARGYHGRPA

-3132 DDGARLYRT
+3132 DDGGRLYRT

-3164 VRGHRIELGEIEAA
+3164 LRGHRIELGEIEAA
-3178 LARRPEVAEAA
+3178 LARRPEVAAAA
-3189 AAVHGIGVDAVLVGY
+3189 AAVHGSGVDAVLVGY
-3204 VVWRDGHG
+3204 VIWRDA
-3212 DGDPGALRDFLR
+3212 DGDPARLRDILR
-3224 GELPAPMVPGVLT
+3224 QELPAPMVPGVLT
-3237 SLDRLPLTPNG
+3237 TLERLPLTPNG
-3248 KLDRRALPAPAPGAS
+3248 KLDRRALPAPAPGAD
-3263 RAGDA
+3263 RARDTP
-3268 ARVAPRDA
+3268 RVAPRDA
-3276 AELRMARLWEGV
+3276 TELRMARLWERV

-3301 ALGGHSLKAFELM
+3301 AMGGHSLKAFELM
-3314 SAVRAEFGV
+3314 SAVGGEFGV
-3323 ELPLNLVFRRP
+3323 ELPLNLIFRRP
-3334 TVELLCGA
+3334 TVELLCEA

-3358 DGSDGSD
+3358 DGDG
-3365 GRDDRP
+3365 DRP

-3377 PRGGDVVCYLDLV
+3377 PRAGEVVCYLDLV
-3390 RELAAT
+3390 RELAET
-3396 SDGARR
+3396 SDGSRR
-3402 VLGVEAVGCNT
+3402 VLGVE
-3413 DDTPLDEVSVMAERY
+3413 
-3428 LAAIREEVPAGP
+3428 
-3440 YLLAGWSFGGTVAFE
+3440 
-3455 IAARLEAAGEQ
+3455 
-3466 VAFLGLIDSAA
+3466 
-3477 PGTRA
+3477 
-3482 GTEPDPGDDD
+3482 
-3492 LLRHGLA
+3492 
-3499 AGLDA
+3499 
-3504 AEARALDEDALLDA
+3504 
-3518 LVRKGRENG
+3518 
-3527 SLPRHSAPQALR
+3527 
-3539 RMLRVASAN
+3539 
-3548 GTAATRYRTAAVL
+3548 
-3561 DTPVHLFTVS
+3561 
-3571 EVHAELATPLVDP
+3571 
-3584 APWRA
+3584 
-3589 RASAVVPVAIPG
+3589 
-3601 NHHTLVDPPHSA
+3601 
-3613 VLAERL
+3613 
-3619 ARALAVATPLPD
+3619 
-3631 SRSRSQSS
+3631 
-3639 SQSRSRD
+3639 

>member
-1 MTIQDSTPEAVDS
+1 MTIQESTPGAADS
-14 RLAAARELM
+14 RLSAARELM
-23 RRRVRSAMA
+23 RRRVRSALA
-32 EASAGTG
+32 DATAVTNETSALHTSAHHTSAPHASASADSMPATG
-39 GTFAQAAASPAP
+39 SPTSAPAAPAP
-51 TAGDGP
+51 
-57 GAEPVAS
+57 PVAS
-64 FAQERMWLVDRVRGG
+64 FAQERMWLVDRMRGG

-85 PEVVRLRGPLRQDLL
+85 PEVVRLRGPLRRDLL

-115 TVFEERDG
+115 TVFEEHDG
-123 QPVPVVLPAPGEV
+123 QPVPVVLPAPDEV
-136 PLARLDL
+136 PLALLDL
-143 GSAGDG
+143 GAAGDG
-149 APAPDAVRRALD
+149 VPTADVERRALD
-161 LAREEARRPFDLAAG
+161 LAREEARQPFDLAAG

-198 HIATDGWSMALL
+198 HIATDGWSMSLL

-217 YAALLRGVEPR
+217 YTALLRDVPPR
-228 TPNLPV
+228 VPDLPV

-242 QRERWES
+242 QRERLTS

-264 GLEPLELPADRPRPT
+264 GLEPLELPTDRPRPT
-279 RRSGAGHSL
+279 RRSGAGHSVE
-288 DFTLDPELTDRL
+288 FTLDRELTDRL
-300 RRLAEAQG
+300 RRLAEAHG

-329 TDIAVGTPVAGR
+329 TDVAVGTPVAGR

-351 FFVNTLVLRTDLS
+351 FFVNTLVLRADLS

-377 RVSLDAF
+377 RVSLDAY
-384 DHQEVPFDRLVERLN
+384 DHQEVPFDRLVEHLS

-411 VMFAAASDETAGLRL
+411 VMFAAASDETAALRL
-426 PGVGVERVPC
+426 PGVGVETVTC

-479 LELLSAAAGAPDRP
+479 LELLSAVVEAPDRP
-493 LAELLPGAGT
+493 LAELLPGDDS
-503 AARLVADGHGTV
+503 AARLVSDGHGRV
-515 REDLAPATP
+515 REDLAPAAP
-524 AGLFAEQVRHSPGAT
+524 GELFAEQVRRSPGAT
-539 AVVCGADRLTYA
+539 AVVCGDERLTYA

-558 ALAVRLRAGGVDRE
+558 ALAARLRAGGVVRE
-572 TPVALLMDRSV
+572 TPVALFMDRSV

-621 LLLTDPALAGH
+621 LLLTDATLAGH
-632 EAVTGSP
+632 EAVAGSP
-639 VPVLDATDDPAPGTA
+639 VPVLDAAEGPAADTA
-654 PLDPAVCTPEQL
+654 GPARPDAVVCAADRLDAAAYTPDQL
-666 AYVMYTS
+666 AYIMYTS

-679 KGIGVTRGNIAAL
+679 KGIGVTQGNIAAL
-692 ARDAAFGAAHR
+692 ARDSAFGAAHR

-725 SGGTVV
+725 TGGTVV
-731 MAPPGRIGTD
+731 MAPPGRIGAD
-741 TLARLVREHRI
+741 TLARLVREHGI

-770 ELLTEVREVWT
+770 ELLTELREVWT
-781 GGEAASTASFRRA
+781 GGEAASPVSFRRA

-815 ATAHRLDARAGDT
+815 ATAYRLEAGAE
-828 VAGRVPIGSALD
+828 VEGRVPIGSALD

-874 GRPGLTARQFAVDPY
+874 GRPGLTADRFAVDPY

-928 EPGEVEAELARCT
+928 EPGEVEAELTRCPG
-941 AVGRAAVVVRE
+941 VGRAAVVVRE
-952 DTPGEPCLVAYVVAA
+952 DTPGELRLVAYVVAA
-967 PGADVVPAELHS
+967 PGADVVPEELHR
-979 ALADRLPA
+979 ALTDRLPA

-1020 LRRAEFAAP
+1020 LNRAEFAEP
-1029 STDAER
+1029 RTETER
-1035 LAAEVWGKVL
+1035 LAAEVWGEVL
-1045 GVGRVGR
+1045 GTGPVGR

-1067 RAVSRLG
+1067 RTVSRLG
-1074 VRLGTEVP
+1074 VRLGAEVP

-1089 PVLDRF
+1089 PVLERF

-1101 LRHGAPDTAVDR
+1101 LRLDAPDSVADR
-1113 VVPRPAGGPAPLSFA
+1113 VVPRPAGSTAPLSFA

-1133 FLDRLQPGRADYNI
+1133 FLDQLQPGRPDYNI

-1155 ELDADALLEALRA
+1155 ALDAGALLEALRA
-1168 VVVRHEVLRSRLAE
+1168 VVARHEVLRSRLTEDA
-1182 GPDGPVQMVEPPE
+1182 DVPVQLVEPAE
-1195 VFVPLLTDLGGLSPD
+1195 VFEPLLTELDGLPPD
-1210 DARSRALGLAHEDS
+1210 EARSRALGLAHAD
-1224 ATPFDLSR
+1224 AAAPFDLTR
-1232 APLVRARLVRVHA
+1232 APLLRARLVRVHA
-1245 GEHLLV
+1245 EEHLLV

-1299 QQHRL
+1299 QQRRL
-1304 AGGAADRGIAHWRE
+1304 AEGAADRGIAHWRE
-1318 RLAALPAL
+1318 RLAGLPAL
-1326 ELPTDRPRPRT
+1326 ELPTDRPRPHS
-1337 RTGAGA
+1337 RTGAGGA
-1343 ELTFELPPE
+1343 ITFELPPE

-1357 GALARER
+1357 GALAREE

-1384 GQHDLAVGSPVAG
+1384 GQQDLAVGSPVAG

-1405 LVGFFVN
+1405 LIGFFVN

-1426 DEAVRRVRETALA
+1426 GEAVRRVRETALA

-1498 KFDLSLAITEHPG
+1498 KFDLSLAVTEHPG

-1536 ARLLRSAAADP
+1536 ARLLRSAVADP
-1547 DAPLSRL
+1547 DTPLSRL
-1554 EVLTEAERTALL
+1554 EVLSEAERAALL

-1605 SLTYGALDADANRL
+1605 STTYGELDAGANRL
-1619 ARRLRELGAV
+1619 ARRLRELGAGA
-1629 TGSTVAVMTG
+1629 GSTVAVMTG
-1639 RGIRTVVAVL
+1639 RGTGAVVAVL
-1649 AVLKAGAAYVPVS
+1649 AVLKSGAAYVPVD
-1662 PRQPAERVRTVLADS
+1662 PGQPAERVRTVLTDS
-1677 GARVVV
+1677 ATRIAV
-1683 TDGSSGEVLG
+1683 TDGSSGEIAAA
-1693 TGVRPDGSYGGGPGI
+1693 GI
-1708 GLTDGLS
+1708 
-1715 GQVPG
+1715 
-1720 TGLPDGSHGGVPGTE
+1720 
-1735 LTDSPSGQVLA
+1735 
-1746 TRLPDG
+1746 
-1752 PSDGVPATELTDS
+1752 
-1765 PSGQVPATRLP
+1765 
-1776 DGPSDGVPATEL
+1776 
-1788 TDRPSGQVPVTGL
+1788 
-1801 PDGVAVL
+1801 PDGVTVL
-1808 DLDREQPLIDALPA
+1808 DLDRERPLIDALPA
-1822 TAPPVTAGPGDLAYL
+1822 TPPPPAAGPGDLAYL

-1861 AALTGTFGIGERDTV
+1861 AALTGTFGLGEEDTV

-1890 LFAPLATGARLV
+1890 LFAPLATGGRVV
-1902 LATDDEADDPDA
+1902 LATGEEADDPDA
-1914 LARLLHSERIT
+1914 LARLLHAERVT
-1925 ALLSVVPSMLT
+1925 AVLSVVPSMLA
-1936 LVVAASPGPAADLRL
+1936 LVVAASPGPSADLRL
-1951 VLTTGEALTAPLAET
+1951 VLTTGEALTAPLAE
-1966 ARRALGTPERLRLV
+1966 AARALGGRDRLRLV

-1994 HVVTDEDIA
+1994 HVVTDEDVA
-2003 VGRVPIGRPLPGA
+2003 RGRVPIGRPLPGA

-2055 TAYLPDPYGPPG
+2055 TAYVPDPYGPPG

-2116 VARAAVAP
+2116 VARTAVAA
-2124 HGEGADRTL
+2124 HGTGADRTL

-2138 WHPDGAPT
+2138 WHADGAPQ
-2146 GGTADVLDTVSATLP
+2146 GGPAEVLDTVRATLP
-2161 AALVPSSVIVLDAL
+2161 AALVPSSVVVLDAL

-2185 RALPAPAPNPGGAA
+2185 KALPAPAPGAGGTG
-2199 RTHVAPRT
+2199 RPHLAPRT
-2207 PLERTVVQVWE
+2207 ALERTVVQVWE
-2218 EILDDGPV
+2218 EVLGDGPV

-2247 RLRRLLGLDVPIRSL
+2247 RLRRLLGLDVPMRSL

-2268 EDFARSLVTLGADG
+2268 EDFARALASLGADEEPG
-2282 EQAIPVLPAGPSP
+2282 IPVLPAGPSP

-2318 PGAIRLTGTLDAPAA
+2318 PGTTRLTGALDAPAA
-2333 LAALRDVV
+2333 LGALRDVV
-2341 ARHEVLRSRVEENG
+2341 TRHEALRSRVEEGG
-2355 PAGTARLMT
+2355 PAGSARLVT
-2364 EPASVFEPVFTDL
+2364 EPADVFEPVFTDL
-2377 SGAPELSGPV
+2377 SG
-2387 FTELSGDEAATAER
+2387 DDAEPAGR
-2401 RAQELA
+2401 RAMELA
-2407 GADAAL
+2407 AADAAL

-2436 LVVVAHHAAF
+2436 LVVVAHHAVF

-2456 DFFAAYGARTGADTD
+2456 DFFAAYRARTGEGAE
-2471 PLPELAVSYRDF
+2471 PLPQLSVSYRDF
-2483 AAWQRDRLS
+2483 AAWQRERLS
-2492 GELLDR
+2492 GELLEG

-2536 PAPLVERLRVL
+2536 PAPLVERLRAL
-2547 GRGSEAT
+2547 GRDREAT

-2603 RADLSD
+2603 RGDLSD

-2663 PDAPRLPAGLTAE
+2663 PEPPRLPAGLTAE
-2676 PLELAGGASKFDLSL
+2676 PLELDSSASKFDLSL
-2691 YFTQEAGE
+2691 YFTEEAGE
-2699 LRGEAVFATDLFGRQ
+2699 LHGEAVFATDLFGRP

-2729 AVEAPG
+2729 AVAAPD
-2735 TRVAA
+2735 TRVAS
-2740 LPLLPAGRETEFA
+2740 LPLLAAGREREFA
-2753 ARWNATAEQV
+2753 GRWNDTAEQV

-2772 GEQAARTPDAVAV
+2772 GEQAARTPEAVAV
-2785 DDGRRLLDYAGLWDL
+2785 DDGRRRLDYAGLWEL

-2816 TAVAVSVERSV
+2816 TAVAVSVDRSV

-2867 IASAGPAGTPPVGG
+2867 IASDGPAGTPPVPGP
-2881 GAVRV
+2881 VRV
-2886 LDVAELVDDL
+2886 LDVAGLVDDRT
-2896 MPASEVPP
+2896 AAQGAVSVPVH
-2904 APVRP
+2904 A

-2922 GRPKGVMVPHRA
+2922 GRPKGVMVSHRA
-2934 LANFS
+2934 LANFT
-2939 HDMVGRLGTGPG
+2939 HDMVNRLGTGPG

-2973 TCGASVRVV
+2973 TCGARVRVV

-3015 MAAGWENPRVRALC
+3015 MEAGWENPGVRALC

-3044 ALGTVW
+3044 ALGAVW

-3062 TAHRLSPGDA
+3062 TAHRLSPEDPD
-3072 EGPVPIGGPLANTR
+3072 GPAPIGKALANTR

-3132 DDGARLYRT
+3132 DDGGRLYRT

-3146 RLPDGGL
+3146 RLSDGGL

-3178 LARRPEVAEAA
+3178 LARRPEVAAAA
-3189 AAVHGIGVDAVLVGY
+3189 AAVHGSGVDAVLVGY
-3204 VVWRDGHG
+3204 VVWRDG
-3212 DGDPGALRDFLR
+3212 DGDPAALRDVLR
-3224 GELPAPMVPGVLT
+3224 EELPAPMVPGVLT
-3237 SLDRLPLTPNG
+3237 ALERLPLTPNG
-3248 KLDRRALPAPAPGAS
+3248 KLDRRALPAPAPGAAL
-3263 RAGDA
+3263 AGDA
-3268 ARVAPRDA
+3268 PRVAPRDA
-3276 AELRMARLWEGV
+3276 AELRMARLWEAV

-3314 SAVRAEFGV
+3314 TAVRAEFGV
-3323 ELPLNLVFRRP
+3323 ELPLNLIFRRP
-3334 TVELLCGA
+3334 TVELLCEA

-3358 DGSDGSD
+3358 DGAAG
-3365 GRDDRP
+3365 GDDRP
-3371 PLILFH
+3371 PLVLFH

-3390 RELAAT
+3390 RELAKT
-3396 SDGARR
+3396 PDGGRR

-3413 DDTPLDEVSVMAERY
+3413 DDAPLDDVSAMAERY
-3428 LAAIREEVPAGP
+3428 LAAIRAEVPSGP
-3440 YLLAGWSFGGTVAFE
+3440 YLLAGWSFGGTVAYE

-3477 PGTRA
+3477 PGPRA
-3482 GTEPDPGDDD
+3482 GAEPDPGDDD

-3504 AEARALDEDALLDA
+3504 DEARALDEEALLDA
-3518 LVRKGRENG
+3518 LIRKGRDNG
-3527 SLPRHSAPQALR
+3527 SLPRHGAPQALR

-3548 GTAATRYRTAAVL
+3548 GAAAAAYRTDAVL

-3584 APWRA
+3584 DPWRA
-3589 RASAVVPVAIPG
+3589 RASAVRRLPIPG

-3613 VLAERL
+3613 VLADRL
-3619 ARALAVATPLPD
+3619 ARAIADATHLPGSGD
-3631 SRSRSQSS
+3631 
-3639 SQSRSRD
+3639 

>member
-1 MTIQDSTPEAVDS
+1 MTIQESTPGAADS

-23 RRRVRSAMA
+23 RRRVRSALA
-32 EASAGTG
+32 DASAVTG
-39 GTFAQAAASPAP
+39 ETPAAATPSTTSSTPPTTSSAPPHTPA
-51 TAGDGP
+51 A
-57 GAEPVAS
+57 PVAS
-64 FAQERMWLVDRVRGG
+64 FAQERMWLVDRMRGG
-79 APGYAI
+79 ASGYAI
-85 PEVVRLRGPLRQDLL
+85 PEVVRLRGPLRRDLL

-123 QPVPVVLPAPGEV
+123 QPVPVVLPAPDEV
-136 PLARLDL
+136 PLALLDL
-143 GSAGDG
+143 GTAGDG
-149 APAPDAVRRALD
+149 AHGTDDTDGAHGTARDGAAGDGIPAADVEQRALD

-198 HIATDGWSMALL
+198 HIATDGWSMSLL

-217 YAALLRGVEPR
+217 YAALLRDVPPR
-228 TPNLPV
+228 VPELPV

-242 QRERWES
+242 QRERLAS

-264 GLEPLELPADRPRPT
+264 GLEPLELPTDRPRPT
-279 RRSGAGHSL
+279 RRSGGGHSL
-288 DFTLDPELTDRL
+288 PFTLDQELTDRL
-300 RRLAEAQG
+300 RRLAEARG
-308 VTLFMTLLAAFQ
+308 VTLFMTLLAGFQ

-364 GDIGFRELLGRVR
+364 GDIGFQELLGRVR
-377 RVSLDAF
+377 WVSLDAY
-384 DHQEVPFDRLVERLN
+384 DHQEVPFDRLVERLS

-411 VMFAAASDETAGLRL
+411 VMFAAASDETAALRL
-426 PGVGVERVPC
+426 PGVGVETVAC

-479 LELLSAAAGAPDRP
+479 LELLSAAVEAPDRP
-493 LAELLPGAGT
+493 LAELLPGDDS
-503 AARLVADGHGTV
+503 AARLVAGGHGTV
-515 REDLAPATP
+515 REDLAPAAP
-524 AGLFAEQVRHSPGAT
+524 GELFAAQVLRSPGAT
-539 AVVCGADRLTYA
+539 AVVCGDDRLSYA

-558 ALAVRLRAGGVDRE
+558 ELAARLRAGGVVRE
-572 TPVALLMDRSV
+572 TPVALFMDRSV
-583 HVPVA
+583 HVPAA

-609 RLHWMLERTGAR
+609 RLHWMLERTGVR

-632 EAVTGSP
+632 EAVVGSP
-639 VPVLDATDDPAPGTA
+639 VPVLDATEGSALDTKAGPARPDAVMHTPDQPDA
-654 PLDPAVCTPEQL
+654 VMHTPDQPDAVVCTPDQL

-679 KGIGVTRGNIAAL
+679 KGIGVTQGNIAAL
-692 ARDAAFGAAHR
+692 ARDSAFGAPHR

-725 SGGTVV
+725 TGGTVV
-731 MAPPGRIGTD
+731 MAPPGRIGAD

-770 ELLTEVREVWT
+770 ELLTELREVWT
-781 GGEAASTASFRRA
+781 GGEAASPVSFRRA

-815 ATAHRLDARAGDT
+815 ATAHRLTGGDGSA
-828 VAGRVPIGSALD
+828 VEGRVPIGSALD

-874 GRPGLTARQFAVDPY
+874 GRPGLTADRFAVDPY

-908 GTVDY
+908 GAVDY

-928 EPGEVEAELARCT
+928 EPGEIEAELTRCPG
-941 AVGRAAVVVRE
+941 VGRAAVVVRE

-967 PGADVVPAELHS
+967 PGADADPGELHR

-1001 TTPNGKLD
+1001 MTPNGKLD

-1020 LRRAEFAAP
+1020 LRRAEFAEP
-1029 STDAER
+1029 RTETEG
-1035 LAAEVWGKVL
+1035 LAAEVWAEVL
-1045 GVGRVGR
+1045 GAGRVGR

-1074 VRLGTEVP
+1074 VRLGAEVP

-1089 PVLDRF
+1089 PVLERF

-1101 LRHGAPDTAVDR
+1101 LRLDAPDAAADR
-1113 VVPRPAGGPAPLSFA
+1113 VVPRPAGSTAPLSFA

-1133 FLDRLQPGRADYNI
+1133 FLDQLQPGRPDYNI

-1155 ELDADALLEALRA
+1155 ALDAEALLDALRA
-1168 VVVRHEVLRSRLAE
+1168 VVARHEVLRSRLTE
-1182 GPDGPVQMVEPPE
+1182 GADGPVQLVEPAE
-1195 VFVPLLTDLGGLSPD
+1195 VFEPLLTDLGGLSANE
-1210 DARSRALGLAHEDS
+1210 ARSRALGLAHAD
-1224 ATPFDLSR
+1224 AAAPFDLTR
-1232 APLVRARLVRVHA
+1232 APLLRARLVRVHA
-1245 GEHLLV
+1245 EEHLLV

-1299 QQHRL
+1299 QQRRL
-1304 AGGAADRGIAHWRE
+1304 AEGAADRGIAHWRE
-1318 RLAALPAL
+1318 RLADLPAL
-1326 ELPTDRPRPRT
+1326 ELPTDRPRPHT
-1337 RTGAGA
+1337 RTGAGGT
-1343 ELTFELPPE
+1343 LSFELPPE

-1357 GALARER
+1357 GSLARER

-1405 LVGFFVN
+1405 LIGFFVN

-1426 DEAVRRVRETALA
+1426 GEAVRRIRETALA

-1484 GVRTTSL
+1484 GVRTASL

-1498 KFDLSLAITEHPG
+1498 KFDLSLAVTEHPG

-1547 DAPLSRL
+1547 ETPLSRL
-1554 EVLTEAERTALL
+1554 EVLSEAERAALL
-1566 GADAPGEREFPARAA
+1566 GANDAPGGREFPTRAA

-1595 DAVAVTCAGR
+1595 GAVAVTCAGR
-1605 SLTYGALDADANRL
+1605 STTYGELDADANRL
-1619 ARRLRELGAV
+1619 ARRLRELGAGA
-1629 TGSTVAVMTG
+1629 GSTVAVMTG
-1639 RGIRTVVAVL
+1639 RGTRTVAAVL
-1649 AVLKAGAAYVPVS
+1649 AVLKAGAAYVPVD
-1662 PRQPAERVRTVLADS
+1662 PGQPAERVRTVLADS
-1677 GARVVV
+1677 GTRVAV
-1683 TDGSSGEVLG
+1683 TDGSSGKV
-1693 TGVRPDGSYGGGPGI
+1693 V
-1708 GLTDGLS
+1708 
-1715 GQVPG
+1715 
-1720 TGLPDGSHGGVPGTE
+1720 
-1735 LTDSPSGQVLA
+1735 A
-1746 TRLPDG
+1746 
-1752 PSDGVPATELTDS
+1752 A
-1765 PSGQVPATRLP
+1765 
-1776 DGPSDGVPATEL
+1776 
-1788 TDRPSGQVPVTGL
+1788 GL
-1801 PDGVAVL
+1801 PDGVTVL
-1808 DLDREQPLIDALPA
+1808 DLDREQALIDALPA
-1822 TAPPVTAGPGDLAYL
+1822 TPPSAAAGPGDLAYL

-1861 AALTGTFGIGERDTV
+1861 AALTGTFGLGEEDTV

-1890 LFAPLATGARLV
+1890 LFAPLATGGRVV
-1902 LATDDEADDPDA
+1902 LATAEEADDPDA
-1914 LARLLHSERIT
+1914 LARLLHAERVT
-1925 ALLSVVPSMLT
+1925 AVLSVVPSMLA
-1936 LVVAASPGPAADLRL
+1936 LVVAASPGPSADLRL
-1951 VLTTGEALTAPLAET
+1951 VLTTGEALTAPLAD
-1966 ARRALGTPERLRLV
+1966 AARALGVPDRLRLV

-1994 HVVTDEDIA
+1994 HVVTDEDVA
-2003 VGRVPIGRPLPGA
+2003 RGRVPIGRPLPGA

-2035 LFIAGRGVAR
+2035 LYIAGRGVAR

-2055 TAYLPDPYGPPG
+2055 TAYVPDPYGPPG

-2116 VARAAVAP
+2116 VARTAVAA
-2124 HGEGADRTL
+2124 HGTGADRTL

-2138 WHPDGAPT
+2138 WHADGAPH
-2146 GGTADVLDTVSATLP
+2146 GGPAEVLDTVRATLP
-2161 AALVPSSVIVLDAL
+2161 AALVPSSVVVLDAL

-2185 RALPAPAPNPGGAA
+2185 KALPAPAPGAGGAD
-2199 RTHVAPRT
+2199 RPHVAPRT
-2207 PLERTVVQVWE
+2207 ALERTVVHVWE
-2218 EILDDGPV
+2218 EILGDGPV
-2226 GVLDH
+2226 SVLDH

-2247 RLRRLLGLDVPIRSL
+2247 RLRRLLGLDVPMRSL
-2262 FRHPVA
+2262 FQHPVA
-2268 EDFARSLVTLGADG
+2268 EDFARALASLGADEEPG
-2282 EQAIPVLPAGPSP
+2282 IPVLPVGPSP

-2318 PGAIRLTGTLDAPAA
+2318 PGTTRLTGELDAQAA
-2333 LAALRDVV
+2333 LDALRDVV
-2341 ARHEVLRSRVEENG
+2341 ARHEVLRSRVEEGG
-2355 PAGTARLMT
+2355 PGGSARLVT
-2364 EPASVFEPVFTDL
+2364 EPADVFEPVFTDL
-2377 SGAPELSGPV
+2377 SGDDAG
-2387 FTELSGDEAATAER
+2387 TADR
-2401 RAQELA
+2401 RALELA

-2421 LVRARLIRIAPREHL
+2421 LVRARLIRTAPREHL

-2456 DFFAAYGARTGADTD
+2456 DFFAAYRARTGDSD
-2471 PLPELAVSYRDF
+2471 EPLPELTVSYRDF
-2483 AAWQRDRLS
+2483 AAWQRERLS
-2492 GELLDR
+2492 GELLER

-2521 PAVPSG
+2521 PAAPSG

-2536 PAPLVERLRVL
+2536 PAPLVERLRAL
-2547 GRGSEAT
+2547 GRGREAT

-2663 PDAPRLPAGLTAE
+2663 PAPPRLPAGITAE
-2676 PLELAGGASKFDLSL
+2676 PLELDSSASKFDLSL
-2691 YFTQEAGE
+2691 YFTEEEGE
-2699 LRGEAVFATDLFGRQ
+2699 LRGEAVFATDLFGRP

-2729 AVEAPG
+2729 AAAAPD
-2735 TRVAA
+2735 TRVGSLA
-2740 LPLLPAGRETEFA
+2740 LLPGGREQEFA
-2753 ARWNATAEQV
+2753 ARWNDTAQPV
-2763 PDAPLHERV
+2763 PEAPLHERV

-2785 DDGRRLLDYAGLWDL
+2785 DDGRRRLDYAGLWDL

-2805 GRLAAL
+2805 DRLAAL

-2816 TAVAVSVERSV
+2816 TAVAVSVDRSV

-2867 IASAGPAGTPPVGG
+2867 IASDGPVGAPPVSGP
-2881 GAVRV
+2881 VRV
-2886 LDVAELVDDL
+2886 LNVADLVDDRTAA
-2896 MPASEVPP
+2896 PEAAS
-2904 APVRP
+2904 APVHP

-2922 GRPKGVMVPHRA
+2922 GRPKGVMVSHRA
-2934 LANFS
+2934 LANFT
-2939 HDMVGRLGTGPG
+2939 HDMVRRLETGPG
-2951 DIVAAVTTASF
+2951 DVVAAVTTASF

-2973 TCGASVRVV
+2973 TCGARVRVV

-3015 MAAGWENPRVRALC
+3015 MEAGWESPRVRALC

-3044 ALGTVW
+3044 ALGVVW

-3062 TAHRLSPGDA
+3062 TAHRLSPEDPD
-3072 EGPVPIGGPLANTR
+3072 GPAPIGEALANTR

-3132 DDGARLYRT
+3132 DDGGRLYRT

-3146 RLPDGGL
+3146 RLADGGL

-3178 LARRPEVAEAA
+3178 LARRPEVAAAA
-3189 AAVHGIGVDAVLVGY
+3189 AAVHGSGVDAVLVGY
-3204 VVWRDGHG
+3204 VVWRDG
-3212 DGDPGALRDFLR
+3212 DGDPAALRDFLR
-3224 GELPAPMVPGVLT
+3224 EELPAPMVPGVLT
-3237 SLDRLPLTPNG
+3237 ALERLPLTPNG
-3248 KLDRRALPAPAPGAS
+3248 KLDRRALPAPAPGAD
-3263 RAGDA
+3263 RAADA
-3268 ARVAPRDA
+3268 PRVAPRDA

-3323 ELPLNLVFRRP
+3323 ELPLNLIFRRP
-3334 TVELLCGA
+3334 TVELLCEA

-3358 DGSDGSD
+3358 DGADGGD
-3365 GRDDRP
+3365 GRP

-3390 RELAAT
+3390 RELAKT
-3396 SDGARR
+3396 SDGSRR

-3413 DDTPLDEVSVMAERY
+3413 DDAPLDDVSAMAERY
-3428 LAAIREEVPAGP
+3428 LAAIRAEVPSGP
-3440 YLLAGWSFGGTVAFE
+3440 YLLAGWSFGGTVAYE
-3455 IAARLEAAGEQ
+3455 IAARLEAAGER

-3477 PGTRA
+3477 PGPRA
-3482 GTEPDPGDDD
+3482 GAEPDPGDDD

-3504 AEARALDEDALLDA
+3504 AEARALDEEALLDA
-3518 LVRKGRENG
+3518 LVRKGRDNG
-3527 SLPRHSAPQALR
+3527 SLPRHCAPQALR

-3548 GTAATRYRTAAVL
+3548 GTAAAGYRTEAVL

-3589 RASAVVPVAIPG
+3589 RASAVRHLAIPG
-3601 NHHTLVDPPHSA
+3601 DHHTLVDPPHSA
-3613 VLAERL
+3613 VLADRL
-3619 ARALAVATPLPD
+3619 ARAIADATPRPGSGD
-3631 SRSRSQSS
+3631 
-3639 SQSRSRD
+3639 